1 MREKIDLFLPCED
14 LEVAQEAL
22 TELHDNKTVQHINLL
37 VSSDFAALHQ
47 VPDGCTFVVI
57 DRLESSNTVTSIAEN
72 TDADYV
78 IICTKTTPI
87 QWGLYALER
96 FLRTADDTGAVMIYS
111 DHYSMVKDESLSQD
125 GTSAVGKLEKHPVID
140 YQEGSL
146 RDDFDFGS
154 LWLIKSQC
162 LRDYVAQTDRVDYL
176 YAGLYDLRLYL
187 SRMGEIFH
195 LNEYLYTENEL
206 DTRKSGEKQ
215 FDYVNPR
222 NREVQVEMERACT
235 QHLEKVNALIDTSYY
250 RQPDFNE
257 QEFEYEAS
265 VVIPVFNRE
274 KTIADAVKSALS
286 QKASFKYN
294 VIVVNNHSTDHT
306 GEILDAIAREMEEKN
321 DKQAGRLIQ
330 IIPERRDLGIGG
342 CWNVA
347 INSDHCGKFA
357 IQLDSDDL
365 YSSPKTLQ
373 KIIDA
378 FHHQKAAMVIGSYR
392 MCDFDLNTLPPGLI
406 DHKEW
411 TEDNGCNN
419 ALRINGLGAPR
430 AFFTPLVR
438 QIQFPNTSYGEDY
451 ALGLAFSRR
460 YRIGRIYDELYLCRR
475 WGGNSDAAL
484 SIDRVNANNLY
495 KDRLRTMEL
504 KARRQMLQGKA
515 DIMEDSSISRFFN
528 RQLEKWEDA
537 RHRFRDLKHVET
549 HTLSDQLK
557 LQFNPARIVST
568 GAKIDKKTLGERPCF
583 LCDKNRPKEQMSKQI
598 DERFHLLVNP
608 FPILPVHF
616 TIPARKHQPQA
627 IYKNYGEMHR
637 FLSLHS
643 ELMIFYNGPKCGASA
658 PDHLHFQAGTSG
670 ILPLQTN
677 WQRLSRNLTDIISLN
692 DEEKIAAVRDFVVP
706 AFVIISKSE
715 ESDETL
721 FHRLYKAMPVRGDE
735 TEPMMN
741 IIAWRKSDEYISVVI
756 PREKHRPD
764 AYFAEGCSQV
774 MVSPGAL
781 DMSGLIITPRE
792 EDFHKL
798 TEESAT
804 ALLQEC
810 GISTEKMNS
819 IVTKLKTSKEAET
832 ATETATLYNKGK
844 QPNVTVGIV
853 SGQKIHFSLNKPYLA
868 KGETVMGEQVV
879 EFFEGGVLWNGN
891 QYSKLTFHPQ
901 SADASFSL
909 SDVTIGV
916 NFHWERKETQTFL
929 GTLRFVVEADKICAI
944 NELPVEKYLESVISS
959 EMSATSSLELLK
971 AHAVISRSWLLAQM
985 KKRREVAASG
995 NNFFS
1000 FVKKDDMLIRW
1011 YDREDHTIFDVC
1023 ADDHCQR
1030 YQGIT
1035 KETSPHVAEAIRQTL
1050 GQVLLDGDDICDAR
1064 FSKCCGGATEE
1075 FQYCWEDTP
1084 KSYLTAVRDLVLGV
1098 KSKGTAGDEEST
1110 ARNKESKTLPD
1121 LTLEAEADRWI
1132 RSNPPA
1138 FCNTTDK
1145 KILSQV
1151 LNDYDQETADFYRW
1165 KVTYSQEKLQQLFEE
1180 KLKMNFGDI
1189 LDMKA
1194 VERGKSGRISKL
1206 QIIGTEKTFTIGKEL
1221 EIRRALSDTHLYSS
1235 AFVVDKYDADVQ
1247 GVPQRFEIIGA
1258 GWGHG
1263 VGLCQIGAAVMG
1275 EQGYA
1280 YNDILLHYYQG
1291 AEIKQLYK

>member
-1 MREKIDLFLPCED
+1 MRQKIDLFLPCED
-14 LEVAQEAL
+14 LDVAQEAL
-22 TELHDNKTVQHINLL
+22 LELHDNKTVQHINLL
-37 VSSDFAALHQ
+37 VSADFAASHQ
-47 VPDGCTFVVI
+47 VPDGCTFIVV
-57 DRLESSNTVTSIAEN
+57 DRLESSNTVSSIAEN

-78 IICTKTTPI
+78 IICTKATPI
-87 QWGLYALER
+87 RWGLYALER
-96 FLRTADDTGAVMIYS
+96 FLRTADDTGAVMVYS
-111 DHYSMVKDESLSQD
+111 DHYSVQE
-125 GTSAVGKLEKHPVID
+125 GKLEKHPVID
-140 YQEGSL
+140 YQAGSL

-154 LWLIKSQC
+154 LWLVKAQN
-162 LRDYVAQTDRVDYL
+162 LLDYAAQQDRQEYQF
-176 YAGLYDLRLYL
+176 AGLYDLRLYL
-187 SRMGEIFH
+187 SRVGEIFH
-195 LNEYLYTENEL
+195 VNEFLYTEDEL

-222 NREVQVEMERACT
+222 NREVQIEMEKACT
-235 QHLEKVNALIDTSYY
+235 HHLEKVGALVDTNYY
-250 RQPDFNE
+250 RQPDFDE

-265 VVIPVFNRE
+265 VIIPVFNRE

-286 QKASFKYN
+286 QKTSFKFN
-294 VIVVNNHSTDHT
+294 VIVVNNHSTDRT
-306 GEILDAIAREMEEKN
+306 GEILSEIAHEMEERN
-321 DKQAGRLIQ
+321 DKQSGRLVQ
-330 IIPERRDLGIGG
+330 IVPDRNDLGIGG
-342 CWNVA
+342 CWNMA

-357 IQLDSDDL
+357 VQLDSDDL

-373 KIIDA
+373 KIVDA
-378 FHHQKAAMVIGSYR
+378 FHKQKAAMMIGSYR

-430 AFFTPLVR
+430 AFFTPLIR

-451 ALGLAFSRR
+451 ALGLVFSRR

-484 SIDRVNANNLY
+484 SIDKVNANNLY

-504 KARRQMLQGKA
+504 KARQQMLQGKA

-528 RQLEKWEDA
+528 RQMEKWADA

-549 HTLSDQLK
+549 HQLSDQLK
-557 LQFNPARIVST
+557 VQWNPARIVST
-568 GAKIDKKTLGERPCF
+568 GAKIDKKTLGDRPCF
-583 LCDKNRPKEQMSKQI
+583 LCDKNRPKEQISKQI
-598 DERFHLLVNP
+598 DERFLLLVNP

-616 TIPARKHQPQA
+616 TIPARKHQPQS

-643 ELMIFYNGPKCGASA
+643 ELMVFYNGPKCGASA

-670 ILPLQTN
+670 ILPLQAN

-692 DEEKIAAVRDFVVP
+692 DDEKIALIHDFVVP

-715 ESDETL
+715 DSDEAL
-721 FHRLYKAMPVRGDE
+721 FQRLYKSMPVRGDE

-741 IIAWRKSDEYISVVI
+741 IIAWRKGDEYISVVI
-756 PREKHRPD
+756 PREKHRPE
-764 AYFAEGCSQV
+764 AYFAEGDAQM

-792 EDFHKL
+792 EDFRKL

-804 ALLQEC
+804 AILQEC
-810 GISTEKMNS
+810 GVSTDKMNS
-819 IVTKLKTSKEAET
+819 IVTKLKASKEAELQVGT
-832 ATETATLYNKGK
+832 SALYSYDKEPEVK
-844 QPNVTVGIV
+844 VGIV

-868 KGETVMGEQVV
+868 KGETVIGEQEV
-879 EFFEGGVLWNGN
+879 EFSEGGVLWNGN
-891 QYSKLTFHPQ
+891 QYSSLTFHPQ

-929 GTLRFVVEADKICAI
+929 GTLRFVVESDKICAI

-985 KKRREVAASG
+985 KKHRDVAESG

-1000 FVKKDDMLIRW
+1000 FTKKEDMLIRW

-1035 KETSPHVAEAIRQTL
+1035 KETSPHVAEAIRQTK
-1050 GQVLLDGDDICDAR
+1050 GQVLLDGDEICDAR
-1064 FSKCCGGATEE
+1064 FSKCCGGVTEE

-1084 KSYLTAVRDLVLGV
+1084 KNYLTAVRDIALGI
-1098 KSKGTAGDEEST
+1098 EST
-1110 ARNKESKTLPD
+1110 LPN
-1121 LTLEAEADRWI
+1121 LTNEEEAEKWI
-1132 RSNPPA
+1132 RFNPPA
-1138 FCNTTDK
+1138 FCNTQDK
-1145 KILSQV
+1145 RILSQV
-1151 LNDYDQETADFYRW
+1151 LNDYDQETVDFYRW
-1165 KVTYSQEKLQQLFEE
+1165 KVTLTQEKLQQLIADR
-1180 KLKMNFGDI
+1180 LKMDLGSI
-1189 LDMKA
+1189 LDMKS
-1194 VERGKSGRISKL
+1194 VERGTSGRISKL

-1221 EIRRALSDTHLYSS
+1221 EIRRTLSDSHLLSS
-1235 AFVVDKYDADVQ
+1235 AFIVDKYDIDEQ
-1247 GVPQRFEIIGA
+1247 GVPQRFELVGA

-1275 EQGYA
+1275 EEGYLYDA
-1280 YNDILLHYYQG
+1280 ILLHYYQG
-1291 AEIKQLYK
+1291 AEIKKLYK

>member
-1 MREKIDLFLPCED
+1 MREKIDLFLPCEYID
-14 LEVAQEAL
+14 DAQKAL
-22 TELHDNKTVQHINLL
+22 SVLHEYKTVQHIHFL
-37 VSSDFAALHQ
+37 VSADFAAHHQ
-47 VPDGCTFVVI
+47 VPEGCTFVI
-57 DRLESSNTVTSIAEN
+57 TDRLESSNTIVNIAEN

-78 IICTKTTPI
+78 MICTRHTTI
-87 QWGLYALER
+87 GWGNNTLER
-96 FLRTADDTGAVMIYS
+96 FLRVADDTDAVMVYA
-111 DHYSMVKDESLSQD
+111 DHYKMVE
-125 GTSAVGKLEKHPVID
+125 GKMEKHPVID
-140 YQEGSL
+140 YQSGSL

-154 LWLIKSQC
+154 LWCIKAQA
-162 LRDYVAQTDRVDYL
+162 LADYIAQPDREEYQF
-176 YAGLYDLRLYL
+176 AALYDLRLYL
-187 SRMGEIFH
+187 SRVGEIFH
-195 LNEYLYTENEL
+195 LNEFLYSEAEL

-222 NREVQVEMERACT
+222 NREVQIEMEKACT
-235 QHLEKVNALIDTSYY
+235 QHLGKVGALIDTTFY
-250 RQPDFNE
+250 RQPDFGE
-257 QEFEYEAS
+257 QDFEYEAS
-265 VVIPVFNRE
+265 VIIPVFNRE
-274 KTIADAVKSALS
+274 KTVADAVKSALG
-286 QKASFKYN
+286 QKANFKFN
-294 VIVVNNHSTDHT
+294 VIVVNNHSTDRT
-306 GEILDAIAREMEEKN
+306 GEILDELKADN
-321 DKQAGRLIQ
+321 LIQ
-330 IIPERRDLGIGG
+330 IVPERTDLGIGG
-342 CWNVA
+342 CWNEA
-347 INSDHCGKFA
+347 INSSFCGKFA
-357 IQLDSDDL
+357 VQLDSDDL

-373 KIIDA
+373 KIVDA
-378 FHHQKAAMVIGSYR
+378 FYKQKAAMIIGSYR

-411 TEDNGCNN
+411 TDENGCNN

-484 SIDRVNANNLY
+484 SVEKVNANNLY

-504 KARRQMLQGKA
+504 KARQHMLQGKA

-528 RQLEKWEDA
+528 RQLEVWTDA

-549 HTLSDQLK
+549 RQLSDQLK
-557 LQFNPARIVST
+557 LQWNPARIVST

-598 DERFHLLVNP
+598 DEKFYLLVNP

-616 TIPARKHQPQA
+616 TIPARKHQPQL

-637 FLSLHS
+637 FISLHS
-643 ELMIFYNGPKCGASA
+643 DLMVFYNGPKCGASA
-658 PDHLHFQAGTSG
+658 PDHLHFQAGTNG

-692 DEEKIAAVRDFVVP
+692 DEEKISVVRDFIVP
-706 AFVIISKSE
+706 AFVIISKSA
-715 ESDETL
+715 ESDEAL
-721 FHRLYKAMPVRGDE
+721 FRRLYKAMPQRGDE

-741 IIAWRKSDEYISVVI
+741 IISWRKGEEFISVVI
-756 PREKHRPD
+756 PREKHRPE
-764 AYFAEGCSQV
+764 AYFAEGDAQFV
-774 MVSPGAL
+774 VSPGAL

-792 EDFHKL
+792 EDFRKL
-798 TEESAT
+798 TEEKALS
-804 ALLQEC
+804 LLQEC
-810 GISTEKMNS
+810 GVSEEKMNT
-819 IVTKLKTSKEAET
+819 IIAKLKASKDAEDAAEASS
-832 ATETATLYNKGK
+832 TLYNKGK
-844 QPNVTVGIV
+844 QPDVTVGIV
-853 SGQKIHFSLNKPYLA
+853 SAQKIHFSLNKPYLA
-868 KGETVMGEQVV
+868 KGEKVLGEQVV
-879 EFFEGGVLWNGN
+879 EFSEGGVLWNGN
-891 QYSKLTFHPQ
+891 QYSQLTFHPQ

-929 GTLRFVVEADKICAI
+929 GTLRFVVESDKIVAI

-971 AHAVISRSWLLAQM
+971 AHAVISRSWLLVQM
-985 KKRREVAASG
+985 KKRREVAESG

-1000 FVKKDDMLIRW
+1000 FTKKEDTLIRW
-1011 YDREDHTIFDVC
+1011 YDREDHTLFDVC

-1035 KETSPHVAEAIRQTL
+1035 KETSPHVAEAIRQTK
-1050 GQVLLDGDDICDAR
+1050 GQILMDGEEICDAR
-1064 FSKCCGGATEE
+1064 FSKCCGGITEE

-1084 KSYLTAVRDLVLGV
+1084 KTYLTAVRDIALGV
-1098 KSKGTAGDEEST
+1098 EH
-1110 ARNKESKTLPD
+1110 TLPN
-1121 LTLEAEADRWI
+1121 LTNEEEAEKWI
-1132 RSNPPA
+1132 RFNPPA
-1138 FCNTTDK
+1138 FCNTQDK
-1145 KILSQV
+1145 KILSEV
-1151 LNDYDQETADFYRW
+1151 LNDYDQETVNFYRW
-1165 KVTYSQEKLQQLFEE
+1165 KETLSQEKLQQLIAD
-1180 KLKMNFGDI
+1180 KLKMDLGAI

-1221 EIRRALSDTHLYSS
+1221 EIRRTLSDSHLLSS
-1235 AFVVDKYDADVQ
+1235 AFVVDKYDKDEQ
-1247 GVPQRFEIIGA
+1247 GVPQRFELIGA

-1275 EQGYA
+1275 EQGYHYDA
-1280 YNDILLHYYQG
+1280 ILLHYYQG
-1291 AEIKQLYK
+1291 AEIKKLYK

>member
-1 MREKIDLFLPCED
+1 MPPNGTKNEKNRNKEMRQKIDLFLLCED
-14 LEVAQEAL
+14 LDVAQEAL
-22 TELHDNKTVQHINLL
+22 LELHDNKTVQHINLL
-37 VSSDFAALHQ
+37 VSADFAASHQ
-47 VPDGCTFVVI
+47 VPDGCTFIVV
-57 DRLESSNTVTSIAEN
+57 DRLESSNTVSSIAEN

-78 IICTKTTPI
+78 IICTKATPI
-87 QWGLYALER
+87 RWGLYALER
-96 FLRTADDTGAVMIYS
+96 FLRTADDTGAVMVYS
-111 DHYSMVKDESLSQD
+111 DHYSVQE
-125 GTSAVGKLEKHPVID
+125 GKLEKHPVID
-140 YQEGSL
+140 YQAGSL

-154 LWLIKSQC
+154 LWLVKAQN
-162 LRDYVAQTDRVDYL
+162 LLDYAAQQDRQEYQF
-176 YAGLYDLRLYL
+176 AGLYDLRLYL
-187 SRMGEIFH
+187 SRVGEIFH
-195 LNEYLYTENEL
+195 VNEFLYTEDEL

-222 NREVQVEMERACT
+222 NREVQIEMEKACT
-235 QHLEKVNALIDTSYY
+235 HHLEKVGALVDTNYY
-250 RQPDFNE
+250 RQPDFDE

-265 VVIPVFNRE
+265 VIIPVFNRE

-286 QKASFKYN
+286 QKTSFKFN
-294 VIVVNNHSTDHT
+294 VIVVNNHSTDRT
-306 GEILDAIAREMEEKN
+306 GEILSEIAHEMEERN
-321 DKQAGRLIQ
+321 DKQAGRLVQ
-330 IIPERRDLGIGG
+330 IVPDRNDLGIGG
-342 CWNVA
+342 CWNMA

-357 IQLDSDDL
+357 VQLDSDDL

-373 KIIDA
+373 KIVDA
-378 FHHQKAAMVIGSYR
+378 FHKQKAAMMIGSYR

-451 ALGLAFSRR
+451 ALGLVFSRR

-484 SIDRVNANNLY
+484 SIDKVNANNLY

-504 KARRQMLQGKA
+504 KARQQMLQGKA

-528 RQLEKWEDA
+528 RQMEKWADA

-549 HTLSDQLK
+549 HQLSDQLK
-557 LQFNPARIVST
+557 VQWNPARIVST
-568 GAKIDKKTLGERPCF
+568 GAKIDKKTLGDRPCF
-583 LCDKNRPKEQMSKQI
+583 LCDKNRPKEQISKQI
-598 DERFHLLVNP
+598 DERFLLLVNP

-616 TIPARKHQPQA
+616 TIPARKHQPQS

-643 ELMIFYNGPKCGASA
+643 ELMVFYNGPKCGASA

-670 ILPLQTN
+670 ILPLQAN

-692 DEEKIAAVRDFVVP
+692 DDEKIALIHDFVVP

-715 ESDETL
+715 DSDEAL
-721 FHRLYKAMPVRGDE
+721 FQRLYKSMPVRGDE

-741 IIAWRKSDEYISVVI
+741 IIAWRKGDEYISVVI
-756 PREKHRPD
+756 PREKHRPE
-764 AYFAEGCSQV
+764 AYFAEGDAQM

-792 EDFHKL
+792 EDFRKL

-804 ALLQEC
+804 AILQEC
-810 GISTEKMNS
+810 GVSTDKMNS
-819 IVTKLKTSKEAET
+819 IVTKLKASKEAELQVGT
-832 ATETATLYNKGK
+832 SALYSYDKEPEVK
-844 QPNVTVGIV
+844 VGIV

-868 KGETVMGEQVV
+868 KGETVIGEQEV
-879 EFFEGGVLWNGN
+879 EFSEGGVLWNGN
-891 QYSKLTFHPQ
+891 QYSSLTFHPQ

-929 GTLRFVVEADKICAI
+929 GTLRFVVESDKICAI

-985 KKRREVAASG
+985 KKHRDVAESG

-1000 FVKKDDMLIRW
+1000 FTKKEDMLIRW

-1035 KETSPHVAEAIRQTL
+1035 KETSPHVAEAIRQTK
-1050 GQVLLDGDDICDAR
+1050 GQVLLDGDEICDAR
-1064 FSKCCGGATEE
+1064 FSKCCGGVTEE

-1084 KSYLTAVRDLVLGV
+1084 KNYLTAVRDIALGI
-1098 KSKGTAGDEEST
+1098 EST
-1110 ARNKESKTLPD
+1110 LPN
-1121 LTLEAEADRWI
+1121 LTNEEEAEKWI
-1132 RSNPPA
+1132 RFNPPA
-1138 FCNTTDK
+1138 FCNTQDK
-1145 KILSQV
+1145 RILSQV
-1151 LNDYDQETADFYRW
+1151 LNDYDQETVDFYRW
-1165 KVTYSQEKLQQLFEE
+1165 KVTLTQEKLQQLIADR
-1180 KLKMNFGDI
+1180 LKMDLGSI
-1189 LDMKA
+1189 LDMKS
-1194 VERGKSGRISKL
+1194 VERGTSGRISKL

-1221 EIRRALSDTHLYSS
+1221 EIRRTLSDSHLLSS
-1235 AFVVDKYDADVQ
+1235 AFIVDKYDIDEQ
-1247 GVPQRFEIIGA
+1247 GVPQRFELVGA

-1275 EQGYA
+1275 EEGYLYDA
-1280 YNDILLHYYQG
+1280 ILLHYYQG
-1291 AEIKQLYK
+1291 AEIKKLYK

>member
-1 MREKIDLFLPCED
+1 MRQKIDLFLPCED
-14 LEVAQEAL
+14 LDVAQEAL
-22 TELHDNKTVQHINLL
+22 LELHDNKTVQHINLL
-37 VSSDFAALHQ
+37 VSADFAASHQ
-47 VPDGCTFVVI
+47 VPDGCTFIVV
-57 DRLESSNTVTSIAEN
+57 DRLESSNTVSSIAEN

-78 IICTKTTPI
+78 IICTKATPI
-87 QWGLYALER
+87 RWGLYALER
-96 FLRTADDTGAVMIYS
+96 FLRTADDTGAVMVYS
-111 DHYSMVKDESLSQD
+111 DHYSVQE
-125 GTSAVGKLEKHPVID
+125 GKLEKHPVID
-140 YQEGSL
+140 YQAGSL

-154 LWLIKSQC
+154 LWLVKAQN
-162 LRDYVAQTDRVDYL
+162 LLDYAAQQDRQEYQF
-176 YAGLYDLRLYL
+176 AGLYDLRLYL
-187 SRMGEIFH
+187 SRVGEIFH
-195 LNEYLYTENEL
+195 INEFLYTEDEL

-222 NREVQVEMERACT
+222 NREVQIEMEKACT
-235 QHLEKVNALIDTSYY
+235 HHLEKVGALVDTNYY
-250 RQPDFNE
+250 RQPDFDE

-265 VVIPVFNRE
+265 VIIPVFNRE

-286 QKASFKYN
+286 QKTSFKFN
-294 VIVVNNHSTDHT
+294 VIVVNNHSTDRT
-306 GEILDAIAREMEEKN
+306 GEILSEIAHEMEERN
-321 DKQAGRLIQ
+321 DKQAGRLVQ
-330 IIPERRDLGIGG
+330 IVPDRNDLGIGG
-342 CWNVA
+342 CWNMA

-357 IQLDSDDL
+357 VQLDSDDL

-373 KIIDA
+373 KIVDA
-378 FHHQKAAMVIGSYR
+378 FHKQKAAMMIGSYR

-451 ALGLAFSRR
+451 ALGLVFSRR

-484 SIDRVNANNLY
+484 SIDKVNANNLY

-504 KARRQMLQGKA
+504 KARQQMLQGKA

-528 RQLEKWEDA
+528 RQMEKWADA

-549 HTLSDQLK
+549 HQLSDQLK
-557 LQFNPARIVST
+557 VQWNPARIVST
-568 GAKIDKKTLGERPCF
+568 GAKIDKKTLGDRPCF
-583 LCDKNRPKEQMSKQI
+583 LCDKNRPKEQISKQI
-598 DERFHLLVNP
+598 DERFLLLVNP
-608 FPILPVHF
+608 FPILPIHF
-616 TIPARKHQPQA
+616 TIPARKHQPQS

-643 ELMIFYNGPKCGASA
+643 ELMVFYNGPKCGASA

-670 ILPLQTN
+670 ILPLQAN

-692 DEEKIAAVRDFVVP
+692 DDEKIALIHDFVVP

-715 ESDETL
+715 DSDEAL
-721 FHRLYKAMPVRGDE
+721 FHRLYKSMPVRGDE

-741 IIAWRKSDEYISVVI
+741 IIAWRKGDEYISVVI
-756 PREKHRPD
+756 PREKHRPE
-764 AYFAEGCSQV
+764 AYFAEGDAQM

-792 EDFHKL
+792 EDFRKL

-804 ALLQEC
+804 AILQEC
-810 GISTEKMNS
+810 GVSTDKMNS
-819 IVTKLKTSKEAET
+819 IVTKLKASKEAELQVGT
-832 ATETATLYNKGK
+832 SALYSYDKEPEVK
-844 QPNVTVGIV
+844 VGIV

-868 KGETVMGEQVV
+868 KGETVIGEQEV
-879 EFFEGGVLWNGN
+879 EFSEGGVLWNGN
-891 QYSKLTFHPQ
+891 QYSSLTFHPQ

-929 GTLRFVVEADKICAI
+929 GTLRFVVESDKICAI

-985 KKRREVAASG
+985 KKRRDVAESG

-1000 FVKKDDMLIRW
+1000 FTKKEDMLIRW

-1035 KETSPHVAEAIRQTL
+1035 KETSPHVAEAIRQTK
-1050 GQVLLDGDDICDAR
+1050 GQVLLDGDEICDAR
-1064 FSKCCGGATEE
+1064 FSKCCGGVTEE

-1084 KSYLTAVRDLVLGV
+1084 KNYLTAVRDIALGI
-1098 KSKGTAGDEEST
+1098 EST
-1110 ARNKESKTLPD
+1110 LPN
-1121 LTLEAEADRWI
+1121 LTNEEEAEKWI
-1132 RSNPPA
+1132 RFNPPA
-1138 FCNTTDK
+1138 FCNTQDK
-1145 KILSQV
+1145 RILSQV
-1151 LNDYDQETADFYRW
+1151 LNDYDQETVDFYRW
-1165 KVTYSQEKLQQLFEE
+1165 KVTLTQEKLQQLIADR
-1180 KLKMNFGDI
+1180 LKMDLGSV
-1189 LDMKA
+1189 LDMKS
-1194 VERGKSGRISKL
+1194 VERGTSGRISKL
-1206 QIIGTEKTFTIGKEL
+1206 QIIGTKKTFTIGKEL
-1221 EIRRALSDTHLYSS
+1221 EIRRTLSDSHLLSS
-1235 AFVVDKYDADVQ
+1235 AFIVDKYDIDEQ
-1247 GVPQRFEIIGA
+1247 GVPQRFELIGA

-1275 EQGYA
+1275 EEGYLYDA
-1280 YNDILLHYYQG
+1280 ILLHYYQG
-1291 AEIKQLYK
+1291 AEIKKLYK

>member
-1 MREKIDLFLPCED
+1 MREKIDLFLPCEYID
-14 LEVAQEAL
+14 DAQNAL
-22 TELHDNKTVQHINLL
+22 SVLHEYKTVQHIHFL
-37 VSSDFAALHQ
+37 VSADFAAHHQ
-47 VPDGCTFVVI
+47 VPEGCTFVI
-57 DRLESSNTVTSIAEN
+57 TDRLESSNTIVSIAEN

-78 IICTKTTPI
+78 MICTRHTTI
-87 QWGLYALER
+87 GWGNNTLER
-96 FLRTADDTGAVMIYS
+96 FLRVADDTDAVMVYA
-111 DHYSMVKDESLSQD
+111 DHYKMVE
-125 GTSAVGKLEKHPVID
+125 GKMEKHPVID
-140 YQEGSL
+140 YQSGSL

-154 LWLIKSQC
+154 LWCIKAQA
-162 LRDYVAQTDRVDYL
+162 LADYIAQPDREEYQF
-176 YAGLYDLRLYL
+176 AALYDLRLYL
-187 SRMGEIFH
+187 SRVGEIFH
-195 LNEYLYTENEL
+195 LNEFLYSEAEL

-222 NREVQVEMERACT
+222 NREVQIEMEKACT
-235 QHLEKVNALIDTSYY
+235 QHLGKVGALIDTTFY
-250 RQPDFNE
+250 RQPDFGE
-257 QEFEYEAS
+257 QDFEYEAS
-265 VVIPVFNRE
+265 VIIPVFNRE
-274 KTIADAVKSALS
+274 KTVADAVKSALG
-286 QKASFKYN
+286 QKANFKFN
-294 VIVVNNHSTDHT
+294 VIVVNNHSTDCT
-306 GEILDAIAREMEEKN
+306 GEILDELKADN
-321 DKQAGRLIQ
+321 LIQ
-330 IIPERRDLGIGG
+330 IVPERTDLGIGG
-342 CWNVA
+342 CWNEA
-347 INSDHCGKFA
+347 INSSFCGKFA
-357 IQLDSDDL
+357 VQLDSDDL

-373 KIIDA
+373 KIVDA
-378 FHHQKAAMVIGSYR
+378 FYKQKAAMIIGSYR

-411 TEDNGCNN
+411 TDENGCNN

-484 SIDRVNANNLY
+484 SVEKVNANNLY

-504 KARRQMLQGKA
+504 KARQHLLQGKA

-528 RQLEKWEDA
+528 RQLEVWTDA

-549 HTLSDQLK
+549 RQFSDQLK
-557 LQFNPARIVST
+557 LQWNPARIVST

-598 DERFHLLVNP
+598 DEKFHLLVNP

-616 TIPARKHQPQA
+616 TIPARKHQPQL

-637 FLSLHS
+637 FISLHS
-643 ELMIFYNGPKCGASA
+643 DLMVFYNGPKCGASA
-658 PDHLHFQAGTSG
+658 PDHLHFQAGTNG

-692 DEEKIAAVRDFVVP
+692 DEEKISVVRDFIVP
-706 AFVIISKSE
+706 AFVIISKSA
-715 ESDETL
+715 ESDEAL
-721 FHRLYKAMPVRGDE
+721 FRRLYKAMPQRGDE

-741 IIAWRKSDEYISVVI
+741 IISWRKGEEFISVVI
-756 PREKHRPD
+756 PREKHRPE
-764 AYFAEGCSQV
+764 AYFAEGDAQFV
-774 MVSPGAL
+774 VSPGAL

-792 EDFHKL
+792 EDFRKL
-798 TEESAT
+798 TEEKALS
-804 ALLQEC
+804 LLQEC
-810 GISTEKMNS
+810 GVSEEKMNA
-819 IVTKLKTSKEAET
+819 IIAKLKASKDAEDAAEASS
-832 ATETATLYNKGK
+832 TLYNKGK
-844 QPNVTVGIV
+844 QPDVTVGIV
-853 SGQKIHFSLNKPYLA
+853 SAQKIHFSLNKPYLA
-868 KGETVMGEQVV
+868 KGEKVLGEQVV
-879 EFFEGGVLWNGN
+879 EFSEGGVLWNGN
-891 QYSKLTFHPQ
+891 QYSQLTFHPQ

-929 GTLRFVVEADKICAI
+929 GTLRFVVESDKIVAI

-985 KKRREVAASG
+985 KKRREVAESG

-1000 FVKKDDMLIRW
+1000 FTKKEDTLIRW
-1011 YDREDHTIFDVC
+1011 YDREDHTLFDVC

-1035 KETSPHVAEAIRQTL
+1035 KETSPHVAEAIRQTK
-1050 GQVLLDGDDICDAR
+1050 GQILMDGEEICDAR
-1064 FSKCCGGATEE
+1064 FSKCCGGITEE

-1084 KSYLTAVRDLVLGV
+1084 KTYLTAVRDIALGV
-1098 KSKGTAGDEEST
+1098 EH
-1110 ARNKESKTLPD
+1110 TLPN
-1121 LTLEAEADRWI
+1121 LANEEEAEKWI
-1132 RSNPPA
+1132 RFNPPA
-1138 FCNTTDK
+1138 FCNTQDK
-1145 KILSQV
+1145 KILSEV
-1151 LNDYDQETADFYRW
+1151 LNDYDQETVNFYRW
-1165 KVTYSQEKLQQLFEE
+1165 KETLSQEKLQQLIAD
-1180 KLKMNFGDI
+1180 KLKMDLGAI

-1221 EIRRALSDTHLYSS
+1221 EIRRTLSDSHLLSS
-1235 AFVVDKYDADVQ
+1235 AFVVDKYDKDEQ
-1247 GVPQRFEIIGA
+1247 GVPQRFELIGA

-1275 EQGYA
+1275 EQGYHYDA
-1280 YNDILLHYYQG
+1280 ILLHYYQG
-1291 AEIKQLYK
+1291 AEIKKLYK

>member
-1 MREKIDLFLPCED
+1 MREKIDLFLPCEYID
-14 LEVAQEAL
+14 DAQNAL
-22 TELHDNKTVQHINLL
+22 SVLHEYKTVQHIHFL
-37 VSSDFAALHQ
+37 VSADFAAHHQ
-47 VPDGCTFVVI
+47 VPEGCTFVI
-57 DRLESSNTVTSIAEN
+57 TDRLESSNTIVSIAEN

-78 IICTKTTPI
+78 MICTRHTTI
-87 QWGLYALER
+87 GWGNNTLER
-96 FLRTADDTGAVMIYS
+96 FLRVADDTDAVMVYA
-111 DHYSMVKDESLSQD
+111 DHYKMVE
-125 GTSAVGKLEKHPVID
+125 GKMEKHPVID
-140 YQEGSL
+140 YQSGSL

-154 LWLIKSQC
+154 LWCIKAQA
-162 LRDYVAQTDRVDYL
+162 LADYIAHPDREEYQF
-176 YAGLYDLRLYL
+176 AALYDLRLYL
-187 SRMGEIFH
+187 SRVGEIFH
-195 LNEYLYTENEL
+195 LNEFLYSEAEL

-222 NREVQVEMERACT
+222 NREVQIEMEKACT
-235 QHLEKVNALIDTSYY
+235 QHLGKVGALIDTTFY
-250 RQPDFNE
+250 RQPDFGE
-257 QEFEYEAS
+257 QDFEYEAS
-265 VVIPVFNRE
+265 VIIPVFNRE
-274 KTIADAVKSALS
+274 KTVADAVKSALG
-286 QKASFKYN
+286 QKASFKFN
-294 VIVVNNHSTDHT
+294 VIVVNNHSTDRT
-306 GEILDAIAREMEEKN
+306 GEILDELKVDN
-321 DKQAGRLIQ
+321 LIQ
-330 IIPERRDLGIGG
+330 IVPERTDLGIGG
-342 CWNVA
+342 CWNEA
-347 INSDHCGKFA
+347 INSSFCGKFA
-357 IQLDSDDL
+357 VQLDSDDL

-373 KIIDA
+373 KIVDA
-378 FHHQKAAMVIGSYR
+378 FYKQKAAMIIGSYR

-411 TEDNGCNN
+411 TDENGCNN

-484 SIDRVNANNLY
+484 SVEKVNANNLY

-504 KARRQMLQGKA
+504 KARQHLLQGKA

-528 RQLEKWEDA
+528 RQLEVWTDA

-549 HTLSDQLK
+549 RQFSDQLK
-557 LQFNPARIVST
+557 LQWNPARIVST

-598 DERFHLLVNP
+598 DEKFHLLVNP

-616 TIPARKHQPQA
+616 TIPARKHQPQL

-637 FLSLHS
+637 FISLHS
-643 ELMIFYNGPKCGASA
+643 DLMVFYNGPKCGASA
-658 PDHLHFQAGTSG
+658 PDHLHFQAGTNG

-692 DEEKIAAVRDFVVP
+692 DEEKISVVRDFIVP
-706 AFVIISKSE
+706 AFVIISKSA
-715 ESDETL
+715 ESDEAL
-721 FHRLYKAMPVRGDE
+721 FRRLYKAMPQRGDE

-741 IIAWRKSDEYISVVI
+741 IISWRKGEEFISVVI
-756 PREKHRPD
+756 PREKHRPE
-764 AYFAEGCSQV
+764 AYFAEGDAQFV
-774 MVSPGAL
+774 VSPGAL

-792 EDFHKL
+792 EDFRKL
-798 TEESAT
+798 TEEKALS
-804 ALLQEC
+804 LLQEC
-810 GISTEKMNS
+810 GVSEEKMNA
-819 IVTKLKTSKEAET
+819 IIAKLKASKDAEDAAEASS
-832 ATETATLYNKGK
+832 TLYNKGK
-844 QPNVTVGIV
+844 QPDVTVGIV
-853 SGQKIHFSLNKPYLA
+853 SAQKIHFSLNKPYLA
-868 KGETVMGEQVV
+868 KGEKVLGEQVV
-879 EFFEGGVLWNGN
+879 EFSEGGVLWNGN
-891 QYSKLTFHPQ
+891 QYSQLTFHPQ

-929 GTLRFVVEADKICAI
+929 GTLRFVVESDKIVAI

-985 KKRREVAASG
+985 KKRREVAESG

-1000 FVKKDDMLIRW
+1000 FTKKEDMLIRW
-1011 YDREDHTIFDVC
+1011 YDREDHTLFDVC

-1035 KETSPHVAEAIRQTL
+1035 KETSPHVAEAIRQTK
-1050 GQVLLDGDDICDAR
+1050 GQILMDGDEICDAR
-1064 FSKCCGGATEE
+1064 FSKCCGGITEE

-1084 KSYLTAVRDLVLGV
+1084 KTYLTAVRDIALGV
-1098 KSKGTAGDEEST
+1098 EH
-1110 ARNKESKTLPD
+1110 TLPN
-1121 LTLEAEADRWI
+1121 LTNEEEAEKWI
-1132 RSNPPA
+1132 RFNPPA
-1138 FCNTTDK
+1138 FCNTQDK
-1145 KILSQV
+1145 KILSEV
-1151 LNDYDQETADFYRW
+1151 LNDYDQETVNFYRW
-1165 KVTYSQEKLQQLFEE
+1165 KETLSQEKLQQLIAD
-1180 KLKMNFGDI
+1180 KLKMDLGAI

-1221 EIRRALSDTHLYSS
+1221 EIRRTLSDSHLLSS
-1235 AFVVDKYDADVQ
+1235 AFVVDKYDKDEQ
-1247 GVPQRFEIIGA
+1247 GVPQRFELIGA

-1275 EQGYA
+1275 EQGYHYDA
-1280 YNDILLHYYQG
+1280 ILLHYYQG
-1291 AEIKQLYK
+1291 AEIKKLYK

>member
-1 MREKIDLFLPCED
+1 MREKIDLFLPCEYID
-14 LEVAQEAL
+14 DAQNAL
-22 TELHDNKTVQHINLL
+22 SVLHEYKTVQHIHFL
-37 VSSDFAALHQ
+37 VSADFAAHHQ
-47 VPDGCTFVVI
+47 VPEGCTFVI
-57 DRLESSNTVTSIAEN
+57 TDRLESSNTIVSIAEN
-72 TDADYV
+72 TDADYMM
-78 IICTKTTPI
+78 ICTRHTTI
-87 QWGLYALER
+87 GWGNNTLER
-96 FLRTADDTGAVMIYS
+96 FLRVADDTDAVMVYA
-111 DHYSMVKDESLSQD
+111 DHYKMVE
-125 GTSAVGKLEKHPVID
+125 GKMEKHPVID
-140 YQEGSL
+140 YQSGSL

-154 LWLIKSQC
+154 LWCIKVQA
-162 LRDYVAQTDRVDYL
+162 LADYIAQPDREEYQF
-176 YAGLYDLRLYL
+176 AALYDLRLYL
-187 SRMGEIFH
+187 SRVGEIFH
-195 LNEYLYTENEL
+195 LNEFLYSEAEL

-222 NREVQVEMERACT
+222 NREVQIEMEKACT
-235 QHLEKVNALIDTSYY
+235 QHLGKVGALIDTTFY
-250 RQPDFNE
+250 RQPDFGE
-257 QEFEYEAS
+257 QDFEYEAS
-265 VVIPVFNRE
+265 VIIPVFNRE
-274 KTIADAVKSALS
+274 KTVADAVKSALG
-286 QKASFKYN
+286 QKASFKFN
-294 VIVVNNHSTDHT
+294 VIVVNNHSTDRT
-306 GEILDAIAREMEEKN
+306 GEILDELKVDN
-321 DKQAGRLIQ
+321 LIQ
-330 IIPERRDLGIGG
+330 IVPERTDLGIGG
-342 CWNVA
+342 CWNEA
-347 INSDHCGKFA
+347 INSSFCGKFA
-357 IQLDSDDL
+357 VQLDSDDL

-373 KIIDA
+373 KIVDA
-378 FHHQKAAMVIGSYR
+378 FYKQKAAMIIGSYR

-411 TEDNGCNN
+411 TDENGCNN

-484 SIDRVNANNLY
+484 SVEKVNANNLY

-504 KARRQMLQGKA
+504 KARQHMLQGKV

-528 RQLEKWEDA
+528 RQLEVWTDA

-549 HTLSDQLK
+549 RQFSDQLK
-557 LQFNPARIVST
+557 LQWNPARIVST

-598 DERFHLLVNP
+598 DEKFHLLVNP

-616 TIPARKHQPQA
+616 TIPARKHQPQL

-637 FLSLHS
+637 FISLHS
-643 ELMIFYNGPKCGASA
+643 DLMVFYNGPKCGASA
-658 PDHLHFQAGTSG
+658 PDHLHFQAGTNG

-692 DEEKIAAVRDFVVP
+692 DEEKISVVRDFIVP
-706 AFVIISKSE
+706 AFVIISKSA
-715 ESDETL
+715 ESDEAL
-721 FHRLYKAMPVRGDE
+721 FRRLYKAMPQRGDE

-741 IIAWRKSDEYISVVI
+741 IISWRKGEEFISVVI
-756 PREKHRPD
+756 PREKHRPE
-764 AYFAEGCSQV
+764 AYFAEGDAQFV
-774 MVSPGAL
+774 VSPGAL

-792 EDFHKL
+792 EDFRKL
-798 TEESAT
+798 TEEKALS
-804 ALLQEC
+804 LLQEC
-810 GISTEKMNS
+810 GVSEEKMNA
-819 IVTKLKTSKEAET
+819 IIAKLKASKDAEDAAEASS
-832 ATETATLYNKGK
+832 TLYNKGK
-844 QPNVTVGIV
+844 QPDVTVGIV
-853 SGQKIHFSLNKPYLA
+853 SAQKIHFSLNKPYLA
-868 KGETVMGEQVV
+868 KGEKVLGEQVV
-879 EFFEGGVLWNGN
+879 EFSEGGVLWNGN
-891 QYSKLTFHPQ
+891 QYSQLTFHPQ

-929 GTLRFVVEADKICAI
+929 GTLRFVVESDKIVAI

-985 KKRREVAASG
+985 KKRREVAESG

-1000 FVKKDDMLIRW
+1000 FTKKEDTLIRW
-1011 YDREDHTIFDVC
+1011 YDREDHTLFDVC

-1035 KETSPHVAEAIRQTL
+1035 KETSPHVAEAIRQTK
-1050 GQVLLDGDDICDAR
+1050 GQILMDGDEICDAR
-1064 FSKCCGGATEE
+1064 FSKCCGGITEE

-1084 KSYLTAVRDLVLGV
+1084 KTYLTAVRDIALGV
-1098 KSKGTAGDEEST
+1098 EH
-1110 ARNKESKTLPD
+1110 TLPN
-1121 LTLEAEADRWI
+1121 LTNEEEAEKWI
-1132 RSNPPA
+1132 RFNPPA
-1138 FCNTTDK
+1138 FCNTQDK
-1145 KILSQV
+1145 KILSEV
-1151 LNDYDQETADFYRW
+1151 LNDYDQETVNFYRW
-1165 KVTYSQEKLQQLFEE
+1165 KETLSQEKLQQLIAD
-1180 KLKMNFGDI
+1180 KLKMDLGAI

-1221 EIRRALSDTHLYSS
+1221 EIRRTLSDSHLLSS
-1235 AFVVDKYDADVQ
+1235 AFVVDKYDKDEQ
-1247 GVPQRFEIIGA
+1247 GVPQRFELIGA

-1275 EQGYA
+1275 EQGYHYDA
-1280 YNDILLHYYQG
+1280 ILLHYYQG
-1291 AEIKQLYK
+1291 AEIKKLYK

>member
-1 MREKIDLFLPCED
+1 MREKIDLFLPCEYID
-14 LEVAQEAL
+14 DAQNAL
-22 TELHDNKTVQHINLL
+22 SVLHEYKTVQHIHFL
-37 VSSDFAALHQ
+37 VSADFAAHHQ
-47 VPDGCTFVVI
+47 VPEGCTFVI
-57 DRLESSNTVTSIAEN
+57 TDRLESSNTIVSIVEN

-78 IICTKTTPI
+78 MICTRHTTI
-87 QWGLYALER
+87 GWGNNTLER
-96 FLRTADDTGAVMIYS
+96 FLRVADDTDAVMVYA
-111 DHYSMVKDESLSQD
+111 DHYKMVE
-125 GTSAVGKLEKHPVID
+125 GKMEKHPVID
-140 YQEGSL
+140 YQSGSL

-154 LWLIKSQC
+154 LWCIKAQA
-162 LRDYVAQTDRVDYL
+162 LADYIAQPDREEYQF
-176 YAGLYDLRLYL
+176 AALYDLRLYL
-187 SRMGEIFH
+187 SRVGEIFH
-195 LNEYLYTENEL
+195 LNEFLYSEAEL

-222 NREVQVEMERACT
+222 NREVQIEMEKACT
-235 QHLEKVNALIDTSYY
+235 QHLGKVGALIDTTFY
-250 RQPDFNE
+250 RQPDFGE
-257 QEFEYEAS
+257 QDFEYEAS
-265 VVIPVFNRE
+265 VIIPVFNRE
-274 KTIADAVKSALS
+274 KTVADAVKSALG
-286 QKASFKYN
+286 QKASFKFN
-294 VIVVNNHSTDHT
+294 VIVVNNHSTDRT
-306 GEILDAIAREMEEKN
+306 GEILDELKVDN
-321 DKQAGRLIQ
+321 LIQ
-330 IIPERRDLGIGG
+330 IVPERTDLGIGG
-342 CWNVA
+342 CWNEA
-347 INSDHCGKFA
+347 INSSFCGKFA
-357 IQLDSDDL
+357 VQLDSDDL

-373 KIIDA
+373 KIVDA
-378 FHHQKAAMVIGSYR
+378 FYKQKAAMIIGSYR

-411 TEDNGCNN
+411 TDENGCNN

-484 SIDRVNANNLY
+484 SVEKVNANNLY

-504 KARRQMLQGKA
+504 KARQHMLQGKA

-528 RQLEKWEDA
+528 RQLEVWTDA

-549 HTLSDQLK
+549 RQFSDQLK
-557 LQFNPARIVST
+557 LQWNPARIVST

-583 LCDKNRPKEQMSKQI
+583 LCDKNRPKDQMSKQI
-598 DERFHLLVNP
+598 DEKFHLLVNP

-616 TIPARKHQPQA
+616 TIPARKHQPQL

-637 FLSLHS
+637 FISLHS
-643 ELMIFYNGPKCGASA
+643 DLMVFYNGPKCGASA
-658 PDHLHFQAGTSG
+658 PDHLHFQAGTNG

-692 DEEKIAAVRDFVVP
+692 DEEKISVVRDFIVP
-706 AFVIISKSE
+706 AFVIISKSA
-715 ESDETL
+715 ESDEAL
-721 FHRLYKAMPVRGDE
+721 FRRLYKAMPQRGDE

-741 IIAWRKSDEYISVVI
+741 IISWRKGEEFISVVI
-756 PREKHRPD
+756 PREKHRPE
-764 AYFAEGCSQV
+764 AYFAEGDAQFV
-774 MVSPGAL
+774 VSPGAL

-792 EDFHKL
+792 EDFRKL
-798 TEESAT
+798 TEEKALS
-804 ALLQEC
+804 LLQEC
-810 GISTEKMNS
+810 GVSEEKMNA
-819 IVTKLKTSKEAET
+819 IIAKLKASKDAENAAEASS
-832 ATETATLYNKGK
+832 TLYNKGK
-844 QPNVTVGIV
+844 QPDVTVGIV
-853 SGQKIHFSLNKPYLA
+853 SAQKIHFSLNKPYLA
-868 KGETVMGEQVV
+868 KGEKVLGEQVV
-879 EFFEGGVLWNGN
+879 EFSEGGVLWNGN
-891 QYSKLTFHPQ
+891 QYSQLTFHPQ

-929 GTLRFVVEADKICAI
+929 GTLRFVVESDKIVAI

-985 KKRREVAASG
+985 KKRREVAESG

-1000 FVKKDDMLIRW
+1000 FTKKEDTLIRW
-1011 YDREDHTIFDVC
+1011 YDREDHTLFDVC

-1035 KETSPHVAEAIRQTL
+1035 KETSPHVAEAIRQTK
-1050 GQVLLDGDDICDAR
+1050 GQILMDGEEICDAR
-1064 FSKCCGGATEE
+1064 FSKCCGGITEE

-1084 KSYLTAVRDLVLGV
+1084 KTYLTAVRDIALGV
-1098 KSKGTAGDEEST
+1098 EH
-1110 ARNKESKTLPD
+1110 TLPN
-1121 LTLEAEADRWI
+1121 LTNEEEAEKWI
-1132 RSNPPA
+1132 RFNPPA
-1138 FCNTTDK
+1138 FCNTQDK
-1145 KILSQV
+1145 KILSEV
-1151 LNDYDQETADFYRW
+1151 LNDYDQETVNFYRW
-1165 KVTYSQEKLQQLFEE
+1165 KETLSQEKLQQLIAD
-1180 KLKMNFGDI
+1180 KLKMDLGAI

-1221 EIRRALSDTHLYSS
+1221 EIRRTLSDSHLLSS
-1235 AFVVDKYDADVQ
+1235 AFVVDKYDKDEQ
-1247 GVPQRFEIIGA
+1247 GVPQRFELIGA

-1275 EQGYA
+1275 EQGYHYDA
-1280 YNDILLHYYQG
+1280 ILLHYYQG
-1291 AEIKQLYK
+1291 AEIKKLYK

>member
-1 MREKIDLFLPCED
+1 MREKIDLFLPCEYID
-14 LEVAQEAL
+14 DAQNAL
-22 TELHDNKTVQHINLL
+22 SVLHEYKTVQHIHFL
-37 VSSDFAALHQ
+37 VSADFAAHHQ
-47 VPDGCTFVVI
+47 VPEGCTFVI
-57 DRLESSNTVTSIAEN
+57 TDRLESSNTIVSIAEN
-72 TDADYV
+72 TDADYMM
-78 IICTKTTPI
+78 ICTRHTTI
-87 QWGLYALER
+87 GWGNNTLER
-96 FLRTADDTGAVMIYS
+96 FLRVADDTDAVMVYA
-111 DHYSMVKDESLSQD
+111 DHYKMVE
-125 GTSAVGKLEKHPVID
+125 GKMEKHPVID
-140 YQEGSL
+140 YQSGSL

-154 LWLIKSQC
+154 LWCIKAQA
-162 LRDYVAQTDRVDYL
+162 LADYIAQPDREEYQF
-176 YAGLYDLRLYL
+176 AALYDLRLYL
-187 SRMGEIFH
+187 SRVGEIFH
-195 LNEYLYTENEL
+195 LNEFLYSEAEL

-222 NREVQVEMERACT
+222 NREVQIEMEKACT
-235 QHLEKVNALIDTSYY
+235 QHLGKVGALIDTTFY
-250 RQPDFNE
+250 RQPDFGE
-257 QEFEYEAS
+257 QDFEYEAS
-265 VVIPVFNRE
+265 VIIPVFNRE
-274 KTIADAVKSALS
+274 KTVADAVKSALG
-286 QKASFKYN
+286 QKASFKFN
-294 VIVVNNHSTDHT
+294 VIVVNNHSTDRT
-306 GEILDAIAREMEEKN
+306 GEILDELKVDN
-321 DKQAGRLIQ
+321 LIQ
-330 IIPERRDLGIGG
+330 IVPERTDLGIGG
-342 CWNVA
+342 CWNEA
-347 INSDHCGKFA
+347 INSSFCGKFA
-357 IQLDSDDL
+357 VQLDSDDL

-373 KIIDA
+373 KIVDA
-378 FHHQKAAMVIGSYR
+378 FYKQKAAMIIGSYR

-411 TEDNGCNN
+411 TDENGCNN

-484 SIDRVNANNLY
+484 SVEKVNANNLY

-504 KARRQMLQGKA
+504 KARQHMLQGKA

-528 RQLEKWEDA
+528 RQLEVWTDA

-549 HTLSDQLK
+549 RQFSDQLK
-557 LQFNPARIVST
+557 LQWNPARIVST

-598 DERFHLLVNP
+598 DEKFHLLVNP

-616 TIPARKHQPQA
+616 TIPARKHQPQL

-637 FLSLHS
+637 FISLHS
-643 ELMIFYNGPKCGASA
+643 DLMVFYNGPKCGASA
-658 PDHLHFQAGTSG
+658 PDHLHFQAGTNG

-692 DEEKIAAVRDFVVP
+692 DEEKISVVRDFIVP
-706 AFVIISKSE
+706 AFVIISKSA
-715 ESDETL
+715 ESDEAL
-721 FHRLYKAMPVRGDE
+721 FRRLYKAMPQRGDE

-741 IIAWRKSDEYISVVI
+741 IISWRKGEEFISVVI
-756 PREKHRPD
+756 PREKHRPE
-764 AYFAEGCSQV
+764 AYFAEGDAQFL
-774 MVSPGAL
+774 VSPGAL

-792 EDFHKL
+792 EDFRKL
-798 TEESAT
+798 TEEKALS
-804 ALLQEC
+804 LLQEC
-810 GISTEKMNS
+810 GVSEEKMNA
-819 IVTKLKTSKEAET
+819 IIAKLKASKDAEDAAEASS
-832 ATETATLYNKGK
+832 TLYNKGK
-844 QPNVTVGIV
+844 QPDVTVGIV
-853 SGQKIHFSLNKPYLA
+853 SAQKIHFSLNKPYLA
-868 KGETVMGEQVV
+868 KGEKVLGEQVV
-879 EFFEGGVLWNGN
+879 EFSEGGVLWNGN
-891 QYSKLTFHPQ
+891 QYSQLTFHPQ

-929 GTLRFVVEADKICAI
+929 GTLRFVVESDKIVAI

-985 KKRREVAASG
+985 KKRREVAESG

-1000 FVKKDDMLIRW
+1000 FTKKEDTLIRW
-1011 YDREDHTIFDVC
+1011 YDREDHTLFDVC

-1035 KETSPHVAEAIRQTL
+1035 KETSPHVAEAIRQTK
-1050 GQVLLDGDDICDAR
+1050 GQILMDGDEICDAR
-1064 FSKCCGGATEE
+1064 FSKCCGGITEE

-1084 KSYLTAVRDLVLGV
+1084 KTYLTAVRDIALGV
-1098 KSKGTAGDEEST
+1098 EH
-1110 ARNKESKTLPD
+1110 TLPN
-1121 LTLEAEADRWI
+1121 LTNEEEAEKWI
-1132 RSNPPA
+1132 RFNPPA
-1138 FCNTTDK
+1138 FCNTQDK
-1145 KILSQV
+1145 KILSEV
-1151 LNDYDQETADFYRW
+1151 LNDYDQETVNFYRW
-1165 KVTYSQEKLQQLFEE
+1165 KETLSQEKLQQLIAD
-1180 KLKMNFGDI
+1180 KLKMDLGAI

-1221 EIRRALSDTHLYSS
+1221 EIRRTLSDSHLLSS
-1235 AFVVDKYDADVQ
+1235 AFVVDKYDKDEQ
-1247 GVPQRFEIIGA
+1247 GVPQRFELIGA

-1275 EQGYA
+1275 EQGYHYDA
-1280 YNDILLHYYQG
+1280 ILLHYYQG
-1291 AEIKQLYK
+1291 AEIKKLYK

>member
-1 MREKIDLFLPCED
+1 MRQKIDLFLPCED
-14 LEVAQEAL
+14 LDVAQKAL
-22 TELHDNKTVQHINLL
+22 LELHDNKTVQHINLL
-37 VSSDFAALHQ
+37 VSADFAASHQ
-47 VPDGCTFVVI
+47 VPDGCTFIVV
-57 DRLESSNTVTSIAEN
+57 DRLESSNTVSSIAEN

-78 IICTKTTPI
+78 IICTKATPI
-87 QWGLYALER
+87 RWGLYALER
-96 FLRTADDTGAVMIYS
+96 FLRTADDTGAVMVYS
-111 DHYSMVKDESLSQD
+111 DHYSVQE
-125 GTSAVGKLEKHPVID
+125 GKLEKHPVID
-140 YQEGSL
+140 YQAGSL

-154 LWLIKSQC
+154 LWLVKAQN
-162 LRDYVAQTDRVDYL
+162 LLDYAAQQDRQEYQF
-176 YAGLYDLRLYL
+176 AGLYDLRLYL
-187 SRMGEIFH
+187 SRVGEIFH
-195 LNEYLYTENEL
+195 INEFLYTEDEL

-222 NREVQVEMERACT
+222 NREVQIEMEKACT
-235 QHLEKVNALIDTSYY
+235 HHLEKVGALVDTNYY
-250 RQPDFNE
+250 RQPDFDE

-265 VVIPVFNRE
+265 VIIPVFNRE

-286 QKASFKYN
+286 QKTSFKFN
-294 VIVVNNHSTDHT
+294 VIVVNNHSTDRT
-306 GEILDAIAREMEEKN
+306 GEILSEIAHEMEERN
-321 DKQAGRLIQ
+321 DKQAGRLVQ
-330 IIPERRDLGIGG
+330 IVPDRNDLGIGG
-342 CWNVA
+342 CWNMA

-357 IQLDSDDL
+357 VQLDSDDL

-373 KIIDA
+373 KIVDA
-378 FHHQKAAMVIGSYR
+378 FHKQKAAMMIGSYR

-451 ALGLAFSRR
+451 ALGLVFSRR

-484 SIDRVNANNLY
+484 SIDKVNANNLY

-504 KARRQMLQGKA
+504 KARQQMLQGKA

-528 RQLEKWEDA
+528 RQMEKWADA

-549 HTLSDQLK
+549 HQLSDQLK
-557 LQFNPARIVST
+557 VQWNPARIVST
-568 GAKIDKKTLGERPCF
+568 GAKIDKKTLGDRPCF
-583 LCDKNRPKEQMSKQI
+583 LCDKNRPKEQISKQI
-598 DERFHLLVNP
+598 DERFLLLVNP
-608 FPILPVHF
+608 FPILPIHF
-616 TIPARKHQPQA
+616 TIPARKHQLQS

-643 ELMIFYNGPKCGASA
+643 ELMVFYNGPKCGASA

-670 ILPLQTN
+670 ILPLQAN

-692 DEEKIAAVRDFVVP
+692 DDEKIALIHDFVVP

-715 ESDETL
+715 DSDEAL
-721 FHRLYKAMPVRGDE
+721 FQRLYKSMPVRGDE

-741 IIAWRKSDEYISVVI
+741 IIAWRKGDEYISVVI
-756 PREKHRPD
+756 PREKHRPE
-764 AYFAEGCSQV
+764 AYFAEGDAQM

-792 EDFHKL
+792 EDFRKL

-804 ALLQEC
+804 AILQEC
-810 GISTEKMNS
+810 GVSTDKMNS
-819 IVTKLKTSKEAET
+819 IVTKLKASKEAELQVGT
-832 ATETATLYNKGK
+832 SALYSYDKEPEVK
-844 QPNVTVGIV
+844 VGIV

-868 KGETVMGEQVV
+868 KGETVIGEQEV
-879 EFFEGGVLWNGN
+879 EFSEGGVLWNGN
-891 QYSKLTFHPQ
+891 QYSSLTFHPQ

-929 GTLRFVVEADKICAI
+929 GTLRFVVESDKICAI

-985 KKRREVAASG
+985 KKRRDVAESG

-1000 FVKKDDMLIRW
+1000 FTKKEDMLIRW

-1035 KETSPHVAEAIRQTL
+1035 KETSPHVAEAIRQTK
-1050 GQVLLDGDDICDAR
+1050 GQVLLDGDEICDAR
-1064 FSKCCGGATEE
+1064 FSKCCGGVTEE

-1084 KSYLTAVRDLVLGV
+1084 KNYLTAVRDIALGI
-1098 KSKGTAGDEEST
+1098 EST
-1110 ARNKESKTLPD
+1110 LPN
-1121 LTLEAEADRWI
+1121 LTNEEEAEKWI
-1132 RSNPPA
+1132 RFNPPA
-1138 FCNTTDK
+1138 FCNTQDK
-1145 KILSQV
+1145 RILSQV
-1151 LNDYDQETADFYRW
+1151 LNDYDQETVDFYRW
-1165 KVTYSQEKLQQLFEE
+1165 KVTLTQEKLQQLIADR
-1180 KLKMNFGDI
+1180 LKMDLGAI
-1189 LDMKA
+1189 LDMKS
-1194 VERGKSGRISKL
+1194 VERGTSGRISKL

-1221 EIRRALSDTHLYSS
+1221 EIRRTLSDSHLLSS
-1235 AFVVDKYDADVQ
+1235 AFIVDKYDIDEQ
-1247 GVPQRFEIIGA
+1247 GVPQRFELVGA

-1263 VGLCQIGAAVMG
+1263 VGLCQIGAAMMG
-1275 EQGYA
+1275 EEGYLYDA
-1280 YNDILLHYYQG
+1280 ILLHYYQG
-1291 AEIKQLYK
+1291 AEIKKLYK

>member
-1 MREKIDLFLPCED
+1 MRQKIDLFLPCED
-14 LEVAQEAL
+14 LDVAQEAL
-22 TELHDNKTVQHINLL
+22 LELHDNKTVQHINLL
-37 VSSDFAALHQ
+37 VSADFAASHQ
-47 VPDGCTFVVI
+47 VPDGCTFIVV
-57 DRLESSNTVTSIAEN
+57 DRLESSNTVSSIAEN

-78 IICTKTTPI
+78 IICTKATPI
-87 QWGLYALER
+87 RWGLYALER
-96 FLRTADDTGAVMIYS
+96 FLRTADDTGAVMVYS
-111 DHYSMVKDESLSQD
+111 DHYSVQE
-125 GTSAVGKLEKHPVID
+125 GKLEKHPVID
-140 YQEGSL
+140 YQAGSL

-154 LWLIKSQC
+154 LWLVKAQN
-162 LRDYVAQTDRVDYL
+162 LLDYAAQQDRQEYQF
-176 YAGLYDLRLYL
+176 AGLYDLRLYL
-187 SRMGEIFH
+187 SRVGEIFH
-195 LNEYLYTENEL
+195 INEFLYTEDEL

-222 NREVQVEMERACT
+222 NREVQIEMEKACT
-235 QHLEKVNALIDTSYY
+235 HHLEKVGALVDTNYY
-250 RQPDFNE
+250 RQPDFDE

-265 VVIPVFNRE
+265 VIIPVFNRE

-286 QKASFKYN
+286 QKTSFKFN
-294 VIVVNNHSTDHT
+294 VIVVNNHSTDRT
-306 GEILDAIAREMEEKN
+306 GEILSEIAHEMEERN
-321 DKQAGRLIQ
+321 DKQAGRLVQ
-330 IIPERRDLGIGG
+330 IVPDRNDLGIGG
-342 CWNVA
+342 CWNMA

-357 IQLDSDDL
+357 VQLDSDDL

-373 KIIDA
+373 KIVDA
-378 FHHQKAAMVIGSYR
+378 FHKQKAAMMIGSYR

-411 TEDNGCNN
+411 TDDNGCNN

-451 ALGLAFSRR
+451 ALGLVFSRR

-484 SIDRVNANNLY
+484 SIDKVNANNLY

-504 KARRQMLQGKA
+504 KARQQMLQGKA

-528 RQLEKWEDA
+528 RQMEKWADA

-549 HTLSDQLK
+549 HQLSDQLK
-557 LQFNPARIVST
+557 VQWNPARIVST
-568 GAKIDKKTLGERPCF
+568 GAKIDKKTLGDRPCF
-583 LCDKNRPKEQMSKQI
+583 LCDKNRPKEQISKQI
-598 DERFHLLVNP
+598 DERFLLLVNP

-616 TIPARKHQPQA
+616 TIPARKHQPQS

-643 ELMIFYNGPKCGASA
+643 ELMVFYNGPKCGASA

-670 ILPLQTN
+670 ILPLQAN

-692 DEEKIAAVRDFVVP
+692 DDEKIALIHDFVVP

-715 ESDETL
+715 DSDEAL
-721 FHRLYKAMPVRGDE
+721 FHRLYKSMPVRGDE

-741 IIAWRKSDEYISVVI
+741 IIAWRKGDEYISVVI
-756 PREKHRPD
+756 PREKHRPE
-764 AYFAEGCSQV
+764 AYFAEGDAQM

-792 EDFHKL
+792 EDFRKL
-798 TEESAT
+798 TEESAS
-804 ALLQEC
+804 AILQEC
-810 GISTEKMNS
+810 GVSMDKMNS
-819 IVTKLKTSKEAET
+819 IITKLKASKEAELQVGT
-832 ATETATLYNKGK
+832 SALYSYDKEPEVK
-844 QPNVTVGIV
+844 VGIV
-853 SGQKIHFSLNKPYLA
+853 SGQKIHFSLNNPYLA
-868 KGETVMGEQVV
+868 KGETVIGEQEV
-879 EFFEGGVLWNGN
+879 EFSEGGVLWNGN
-891 QYSKLTFHPQ
+891 QYSSLTFHPQ

-916 NFHWERKETQTFL
+916 NFHWERKENQTFL
-929 GTLRFVVEADKICAI
+929 GTLRFVVESDKICAI

-985 KKRREVAASG
+985 KKRRDVAESG

-1000 FVKKDDMLIRW
+1000 FTKKEDMLIRW

-1035 KETSPHVAEAIRQTL
+1035 KETSPHVAEAIRQTK
-1050 GQVLLDGDDICDAR
+1050 GQVLLDGDEICDAR
-1064 FSKCCGGATEE
+1064 FSKCCGGVTEE

-1084 KSYLTAVRDLVLGV
+1084 KNYLTAVRDIALGI
-1098 KSKGTAGDEEST
+1098 EST
-1110 ARNKESKTLPD
+1110 LPN
-1121 LTLEAEADRWI
+1121 LTNEEEAEKWI
-1132 RSNPPA
+1132 RFNPPA
-1138 FCNTTDK
+1138 FCNTQDK
-1145 KILSQV
+1145 RILSQV
-1151 LNDYDQETADFYRW
+1151 LNDYDQETVDFYRW
-1165 KVTYSQEKLQQLFEE
+1165 KVTLTQEKLQQLIADR
-1180 KLKMNFGDI
+1180 LKMDLGSI
-1189 LDMKA
+1189 LDMKS
-1194 VERGKSGRISKL
+1194 VERGTSGRISKL

-1221 EIRRALSDTHLYSS
+1221 EIRRTLSDSHLLSS
-1235 AFVVDKYDADVQ
+1235 AFIVDKYDIDEQ
-1247 GVPQRFEIIGA
+1247 GVPQRFELIGA

-1275 EQGYA
+1275 EEGYLYDA
-1280 YNDILLHYYQG
+1280 ILLHYYQG
-1291 AEIKQLYK
+1291 AEIKKLYK

>member
-1 MREKIDLFLPCED
+1 MREKIDLFLPCEYID
-14 LEVAQEAL
+14 DAQKAL
-22 TELHDNKTVQHINLL
+22 SVLHEYKTVQHIHFL
-37 VSSDFAALHQ
+37 VSADFAAHHQ
-47 VPDGCTFVVI
+47 VPEGCTFVI
-57 DRLESSNTVTSIAEN
+57 TDRLESSNTIVSIAEN

-78 IICTKTTPI
+78 MICTRHTTI
-87 QWGLYALER
+87 GWGNNTLER
-96 FLRTADDTGAVMIYS
+96 FLRVADDTDAVMVYA
-111 DHYSMVKDESLSQD
+111 DHYKMVE
-125 GTSAVGKLEKHPVID
+125 GKMEKHPVID
-140 YQEGSL
+140 YQSGSL

-154 LWLIKSQC
+154 LWCIKAQA
-162 LRDYVAQTDRVDYL
+162 LADYIAQPDREEYQF
-176 YAGLYDLRLYL
+176 AALYDLRLYL
-187 SRMGEIFH
+187 SRVGEIFH
-195 LNEYLYTENEL
+195 LNEFLYSEAEL

-222 NREVQVEMERACT
+222 NREVQIEMEKACT
-235 QHLEKVNALIDTSYY
+235 QHLGKVGALIDTTFY
-250 RQPDFNE
+250 RQPDFGE
-257 QEFEYEAS
+257 QDFEYEAS
-265 VVIPVFNRE
+265 VIIPVFNRE
-274 KTIADAVKSALS
+274 KTVADAVKSALG
-286 QKASFKYN
+286 QKANFKFN
-294 VIVVNNHSTDHT
+294 VIVVNNHSTDRT
-306 GEILDAIAREMEEKN
+306 GEILDELKADN
-321 DKQAGRLIQ
+321 LIQ
-330 IIPERRDLGIGG
+330 IVPERTDLGIGG
-342 CWNVA
+342 CWNEA
-347 INSDHCGKFA
+347 INSSFCGKFA
-357 IQLDSDDL
+357 VQLDSDDL

-373 KIIDA
+373 KIVDA
-378 FHHQKAAMVIGSYR
+378 FYKQKAAMIIGSYR

-411 TEDNGCNN
+411 TDENGCNN

-484 SIDRVNANNLY
+484 SVEKVNANNLY

-504 KARRQMLQGKA
+504 KARQHLLQGKA

-528 RQLEKWEDA
+528 RQLEVWTDA

-549 HTLSDQLK
+549 RQFSDQLK
-557 LQFNPARIVST
+557 LQWNPARIVST

-598 DERFHLLVNP
+598 DEKFHLLVNP

-616 TIPARKHQPQA
+616 TIPARKHQPQL

-637 FLSLHS
+637 FISLHS
-643 ELMIFYNGPKCGASA
+643 DLMVFYNGPKCGASA
-658 PDHLHFQAGTSG
+658 PDHLHFQAGTNG

-692 DEEKIAAVRDFVVP
+692 DEEKISVVRDFIVP
-706 AFVIISKSE
+706 AFVIISKSA
-715 ESDETL
+715 ESDEAL
-721 FHRLYKAMPVRGDE
+721 FRRLYKAMPQRGDE

-741 IIAWRKSDEYISVVI
+741 IISWRKGEEFISVVI
-756 PREKHRPD
+756 PREKHRPE
-764 AYFAEGCSQV
+764 AYFAEGDAQFV
-774 MVSPGAL
+774 VSPGAL

-792 EDFHKL
+792 EDFRKL
-798 TEESAT
+798 TEEKALS
-804 ALLQEC
+804 LLQEC
-810 GISTEKMNS
+810 GVSEEKMNA
-819 IVTKLKTSKEAET
+819 IIAKLKASKDAEDAAEASS
-832 ATETATLYNKGK
+832 TLYNKGK
-844 QPNVTVGIV
+844 QPDVTVGIV
-853 SGQKIHFSLNKPYLA
+853 SAQKIHFSLNKPYLA
-868 KGETVMGEQVV
+868 KGEKVLGEQVV
-879 EFFEGGVLWNGN
+879 EFSEGGVLWNGN
-891 QYSKLTFHPQ
+891 QYSQLTFHPQ

-929 GTLRFVVEADKICAI
+929 GTLRFVVESDKIVAI

-985 KKRREVAASG
+985 KKRREVAESG

-1000 FVKKDDMLIRW
+1000 FTKKEDTLIRW
-1011 YDREDHTIFDVC
+1011 YDREDHTLFDVC

-1035 KETSPHVAEAIRQTL
+1035 KETSPHVAEAIRQTK
-1050 GQVLLDGDDICDAR
+1050 GQILMDGEEICDAR
-1064 FSKCCGGATEE
+1064 FSKCCGGITEE

-1084 KSYLTAVRDLVLGV
+1084 KTYLTAVRDIALGV
-1098 KSKGTAGDEEST
+1098 QH
-1110 ARNKESKTLPD
+1110 TLPN
-1121 LTLEAEADRWI
+1121 LTNEEEAEKWI
-1132 RSNPPA
+1132 RFNPPA
-1138 FCNTTDK
+1138 FCNTQDK
-1145 KILSQV
+1145 KILSEV
-1151 LNDYDQETADFYRW
+1151 LNDYDQETVNFYRW
-1165 KVTYSQEKLQQLFEE
+1165 KETLSQEKLQQLIAD
-1180 KLKMNFGDI
+1180 KLKMDLGAI

-1221 EIRRALSDTHLYSS
+1221 EIRRTLSDSHLLSS
-1235 AFVVDKYDADVQ
+1235 AFVVDKYDKDEQ
-1247 GVPQRFEIIGA
+1247 GVPQRFELIGA

-1275 EQGYA
+1275 EQGYHYDA
-1280 YNDILLHYYQG
+1280 ILLHYYQG
-1291 AEIKQLYK
+1291 AEIKKLYK

>member
-1 MREKIDLFLPCED
+1 MREKIDLFLPCEYID
-14 LEVAQEAL
+14 DAQNAL
-22 TELHDNKTVQHINLL
+22 SVLHEYKTVQHIHFL
-37 VSSDFAALHQ
+37 VSADFAAHHQ
-47 VPDGCTFVVI
+47 VPEGCTFVI
-57 DRLESSNTVTSIAEN
+57 TDRLESSNTIVSIVEN

-78 IICTKTTPI
+78 MICTRHTTI
-87 QWGLYALER
+87 GWGNNTLER
-96 FLRTADDTGAVMIYS
+96 FLRVADDTDAVMVYA
-111 DHYSMVKDESLSQD
+111 DHYKMVE
-125 GTSAVGKLEKHPVID
+125 GKMEKHPVID
-140 YQEGSL
+140 YQSGSL

-154 LWLIKSQC
+154 LWCIKAQA
-162 LRDYVAQTDRVDYL
+162 LADYIAQPDREEYQF
-176 YAGLYDLRLYL
+176 AALYDLRLYL
-187 SRMGEIFH
+187 SRVGEIFH
-195 LNEYLYTENEL
+195 LNEFLYSEAEL

-222 NREVQVEMERACT
+222 NREVQIEMEKACT
-235 QHLEKVNALIDTSYY
+235 QHLGKVGALIDTTFY
-250 RQPDFNE
+250 RQPDFGE
-257 QEFEYEAS
+257 QDFEYEAS
-265 VVIPVFNRE
+265 VIIPVFNRE
-274 KTIADAVKSALS
+274 KTVADAVKSALG
-286 QKASFKYN
+286 QKASFKFN
-294 VIVVNNHSTDHT
+294 VIVVNNHSTDRT
-306 GEILDAIAREMEEKN
+306 GEILDELKVDN
-321 DKQAGRLIQ
+321 LIQ
-330 IIPERRDLGIGG
+330 IVPERTDLGIGG
-342 CWNVA
+342 CWNEA
-347 INSDHCGKFA
+347 INSSFCGKFA
-357 IQLDSDDL
+357 VQLDSDDL

-373 KIIDA
+373 KIVDA
-378 FHHQKAAMVIGSYR
+378 FYKQKAAMIIGSYR

-411 TEDNGCNN
+411 TDENGCNN

-484 SIDRVNANNLY
+484 SVEKVNANNLY

-504 KARRQMLQGKA
+504 KARQHMLQGKA

-528 RQLEKWEDA
+528 RQLEVWTDA

-549 HTLSDQLK
+549 RQFSDQLK
-557 LQFNPARIVST
+557 LQWNPARIVST

-598 DERFHLLVNP
+598 DEKFHLLVNP

-616 TIPARKHQPQA
+616 TIPARKHQPQL

-637 FLSLHS
+637 FISLHS
-643 ELMIFYNGPKCGASA
+643 DLMVFYNGPKCGASA
-658 PDHLHFQAGTSG
+658 PDHLHFQAGTNG

-692 DEEKIAAVRDFVVP
+692 DEEKISVVRDFIVP
-706 AFVIISKSE
+706 AFVIISKSA
-715 ESDETL
+715 ESDEAL
-721 FHRLYKAMPVRGDE
+721 FRRLYKAMPQRGDE

-741 IIAWRKSDEYISVVI
+741 IISWRKGEEFISVVI
-756 PREKHRPD
+756 PREKHRPE
-764 AYFAEGCSQV
+764 AYFAEGDAQFV
-774 MVSPGAL
+774 VSPGAL

-792 EDFHKL
+792 EDFRKL
-798 TEESAT
+798 TEEKVLS
-804 ALLQEC
+804 LLQEC
-810 GISTEKMNS
+810 GVSEEKMNA
-819 IVTKLKTSKEAET
+819 IIAKLKASKDAEDAAEASS
-832 ATETATLYNKGK
+832 TLYNKGK
-844 QPNVTVGIV
+844 QPDVTVGIV
-853 SGQKIHFSLNKPYLA
+853 SAQKIHFSLNKPYLA
-868 KGETVMGEQVV
+868 KGEKVLGEQVV
-879 EFFEGGVLWNGN
+879 EFSEGGVLWNGN
-891 QYSKLTFHPQ
+891 QYSQLTFHPQ

-909 SDVTIGV
+909 SGVTIGV

-929 GTLRFVVEADKICAI
+929 GTLRFVVESDKIVAI

-985 KKRREVAASG
+985 KKRREVAESG

-1000 FVKKDDMLIRW
+1000 FTKKEDMLIRW
-1011 YDREDHTIFDVC
+1011 YDREDHTLFDVC

-1035 KETSPHVAEAIRQTL
+1035 KETSPHVAEAIRQTK
-1050 GQVLLDGDDICDAR
+1050 GQILMDGDEICDAR
-1064 FSKCCGGATEE
+1064 FSKCCGGITEE

-1084 KSYLTAVRDLVLGV
+1084 KTYLTAVRDIALGV
-1098 KSKGTAGDEEST
+1098 EH
-1110 ARNKESKTLPD
+1110 TLPN
-1121 LTLEAEADRWI
+1121 LTNEEEAEKWI
-1132 RSNPPA
+1132 RFNPPA
-1138 FCNTTDK
+1138 FCNTQDK
-1145 KILSQV
+1145 KILSEV
-1151 LNDYDQETADFYRW
+1151 LNDYDQETVNFYRW
-1165 KVTYSQEKLQQLFEE
+1165 KETLSQEKLQQLIAD
-1180 KLKMNFGDI
+1180 KLKMDLGAI

-1221 EIRRALSDTHLYSS
+1221 EIRRTLSDSHLLSS
-1235 AFVVDKYDADVQ
+1235 AFVVDKYDKDEQ
-1247 GVPQRFEIIGA
+1247 GVPQRFELIGA

-1275 EQGYA
+1275 EQGYHYDA
-1280 YNDILLHYYQG
+1280 ILLHYYQG
-1291 AEIKQLYK
+1291 AEIKKLYK

>member
-1 MREKIDLFLPCED
+1 MREKIDLFLPF
-14 LEVAQEAL
+14 EAL
-22 TELHDNKTVQHINLL
+22 EKGEETLLELHENKTVQHINLL
-37 VSSDFAALHQ
+37 VSSDFASQHQ
-47 VPDGCTFVVI
+47 VPEGCTFVVI
-57 DRLESSNTVTSIAEN
+57 DRMESSNTVMSIAEN
-72 TDADYV
+72 TDADYLLL
-78 IICTKTTPI
+78 CTRMTSVR
-87 QWGLYALER
+87 WGLYALER
-96 FLRTADDTGAVMIYS
+96 FLRTADDTGAVMVYS
-111 DHYSMVKDESLSQD
+111 DHYS
-125 GTSAVGKLEKHPVID
+125 LEEGALTKHPAID
-140 YQEGSL
+140 YQSGSL

-154 LWLIKSQC
+154 LWLIKSQA
-162 LRDYVAQTDRVDYL
+162 LLDYVAQTDRVDYQ

-187 SRMGEIFH
+187 SRKGEIFH
-195 LNEYLYTENEL
+195 LNEYLYTEAEL

-222 NREVQVEMERACT
+222 NREVQIEMERACT
-235 QHLEKVNALIDTSYY
+235 AHLEKVGAIVDTNFY
-250 RQPDFNE
+250 RQPDFDE
-257 QEFEYEAS
+257 QEFACEAS

-286 QKASFKYN
+286 QKTNFPYN
-294 VIVVNNHSTDHT
+294 VIVVNNHSTDST
-306 GEILDAIAREMEEKN
+306 GKILDSI
-321 DKQAGRLIQ
+321 DDGRLIQ
-330 IIPERRDLGIGG
+330 IVPSRTDLGIGG

-347 INSDHCGKFA
+347 VNSDHCGKFA
-357 IQLDSDDL
+357 VQLDSDDL

-373 KIIDA
+373 KIVDA
-378 FHHQKAAMVIGSYR
+378 FHEQKAAMIIGSYR

-484 SIDRVNANNLY
+484 SVERVNANNLY

-504 KARRQMLQGKA
+504 KARQQMLQGKA

-528 RQLEKWEDA
+528 RQLEMWEDA
-537 RHRFRDLKHVET
+537 RHRFRDLKHVEV
-549 HTLSDQLK
+549 HQLSDQLK
-557 LQFNPARIVST
+557 VQFNPARIVST
-568 GAKIDKKTLGERPCF
+568 GAKIDKHTLGERPCF
-583 LCDKNRPKEQMSKQI
+583 LCERNRPKEQMTKQI
-598 DERFHLLVNP
+598 DDHFQLLVNP

-616 TIPARKHQPQA
+616 TIPATKHQPQS
-627 IYKNYGEMHR
+627 IYRHYGEMHR
-637 FLSLHS
+637 LLSLHS
-643 ELMIFYNGPKCGASA
+643 ELMVFYNGPKCGASA

-670 ILPLQTN
+670 VLPLQTN
-677 WQRLSRNLTDIISLN
+677 WQRLSRSLTDVISLN
-692 DEEKIAAVRDFVVP
+692 DDEKISVLRDFLVP

-715 ESDETL
+715 DSDEEL
-721 FHRLYKAMPVRGDE
+721 FHRLYRSMPMRGDE
-735 TEPMMN
+735 SEPMMN
-741 IIAWRKSDEYISVVI
+741 IIAWRKGDEFISVVI

-764 AYFAEGCSQV
+764 AYFAEGEAQM

-781 DMSGLIITPRE
+781 DMAGLIITPRE
-792 EDFHKL
+792 EDFSKINL
-798 TEESAT
+798 DKAT
-804 ALLQEC
+804 ALLREC
-810 GISTEKMNS
+810 GISAEKMEA
-819 IVTKLKTSKEAET
+819 IVSNLKASAAT
-832 ATETATLYNKGK
+832 AHEHPLQLLADKGK
-844 QPNVTVGIV
+844 QPNVNVGIV

-868 KGETVMGEQVV
+868 KGEVVTGEQEVA
-879 EFFEGGVLWNGN
+879 FSEGGILWNGN
-891 QYSKLTFHPQ
+891 QYSSLTFHPQ

-929 GTLRFVVEADKICAI
+929 GTLHFVVESDKICAI
-944 NELPVEKYLESVISS
+944 NELPVERYLESVISS

-985 KKRREVAASG
+985 KKRREVAESG

-1000 FVKKDDMLIRW
+1000 FVKKDDRLIRW

-1035 KETSPHVAEAIRQTL
+1035 KETSPHVAEAIRQTK
-1050 GQVLLDGDDICDAR
+1050 GQILMDGDDICDAR
-1064 FSKCCGGATEE
+1064 FSKCCGGVTEE

-1084 KSYLTAVRDLVLGV
+1084 KNYLSSVRDIIQGV
-1098 KSKGTAGDEEST
+1098 KSVGSAAPAPLPSLQDE
-1110 ARNKESKTLPD
+1110 AA
-1121 LTLEAEADRWI
+1121 AEAWI

-1165 KVTYSQEKLQQLFEE
+1165 KVTLTQEKLKQLLDE

-1189 LDMKA
+1189 LDLQA
-1194 VERGKSGRISKL
+1194 EERGKSGRISKL
-1206 QIIGTEKTFTIGKEL
+1206 RIVGTEKTFVIGKEL

-1235 AFVVDKYDADVQ
+1235 AFVVDRCDIDEK
-1247 GVPQRFEIIGA
+1247 GVPQRFDIIGA

-1275 EQGYA
+1275 EEGFDYDA
-1280 YNDILLHYYQG
+1280 ILLHYYQG
-1291 AEIKQLYK
+1291 AEIKKVYK

>member
-1 MREKIDLFLPCED
+1 MRQKIDLFLPCED
-14 LEVAQEAL
+14 LDVAQEAL
-22 TELHDNKTVQHINLL
+22 LELHDNKTVQHINLL
-37 VSSDFAALHQ
+37 VSADFAASHQ
-47 VPDGCTFVVI
+47 VPDGCTFIVV
-57 DRLESSNTVTSIAEN
+57 DRLESSNTVSSIAEN

-78 IICTKTTPI
+78 IICTKATPI
-87 QWGLYALER
+87 RWGLYALER
-96 FLRTADDTGAVMIYS
+96 FLRTADDTGAVMVYS
-111 DHYSMVKDESLSQD
+111 DHYSVQE
-125 GTSAVGKLEKHPVID
+125 GKLEKHPVID
-140 YQEGSL
+140 YQAGSL

-154 LWLIKSQC
+154 LWLVKAQN
-162 LRDYVAQTDRVDYL
+162 LLDYAAQQDRQEYQF
-176 YAGLYDLRLYL
+176 AGLYDLRLYL
-187 SRMGEIFH
+187 SRVGEIFH
-195 LNEYLYTENEL
+195 INEFLYTEDEL

-222 NREVQVEMERACT
+222 NREVQIEMEKACT
-235 QHLEKVNALIDTSYY
+235 HHLEKVGALVDTNYY
-250 RQPDFNE
+250 RQPDFDE

-265 VVIPVFNRE
+265 VIIPVFNRE

-286 QKASFKYN
+286 QKTSFKFN
-294 VIVVNNHSTDHT
+294 VIVVNNHSTDRT
-306 GEILDAIAREMEEKN
+306 GEILSEIAHEMEERN
-321 DKQAGRLIQ
+321 DKQAGRLVQ
-330 IIPERRDLGIGG
+330 IVPDRNDLGIGG
-342 CWNVA
+342 CWNMA

-357 IQLDSDDL
+357 VQLDSDDL

-373 KIIDA
+373 KIVDA
-378 FHHQKAAMVIGSYR
+378 FHKQKAAMMIGSYR

-451 ALGLAFSRR
+451 ALGLVFSRR

-484 SIDRVNANNLY
+484 SIDKVNANNLY

-504 KARRQMLQGKA
+504 KARQQMLQGKA

-528 RQLEKWEDA
+528 RQMEKWADA

-549 HTLSDQLK
+549 HQLSGQLK
-557 LQFNPARIVST
+557 VQWNPARIVST
-568 GAKIDKKTLGERPCF
+568 GAKIDKKTLGDRPCF
-583 LCDKNRPKEQMSKQI
+583 LCDKNRPKEQISKQI
-598 DERFHLLVNP
+598 DERFLLLVNP

-616 TIPARKHQPQA
+616 TIPARKHQPQS

-643 ELMIFYNGPKCGASA
+643 ELMVFYNGPKCGASA

-670 ILPLQTN
+670 ILPLQAN

-692 DEEKIAAVRDFVVP
+692 DDEKIALIHDFVVP

-715 ESDETL
+715 DSDEAL
-721 FHRLYKAMPVRGDE
+721 FQRLYKSMPVRGDE

-741 IIAWRKSDEYISVVI
+741 IIAWRKGDEYISVVI
-756 PREKHRPD
+756 PREKHRPE
-764 AYFAEGCSQV
+764 AYFAEGDAQM

-792 EDFHKL
+792 EDFRKL

-804 ALLQEC
+804 AILQEC
-810 GISTEKMNS
+810 GVSTDKMNS
-819 IVTKLKTSKEAET
+819 IVTKLKASKEAELQVGT
-832 ATETATLYNKGK
+832 SALYSYDKEPEVK
-844 QPNVTVGIV
+844 VGIV

-868 KGETVMGEQVV
+868 KGETVIGEQEV
-879 EFFEGGVLWNGN
+879 EFSEGGVLWNGN
-891 QYSKLTFHPQ
+891 QYSSLTFHPQ

-929 GTLRFVVEADKICAI
+929 GTLRFVVESDKICAI

-985 KKRREVAASG
+985 KKRRDVAESG

-1000 FVKKDDMLIRW
+1000 FTKKEDMLIRW

-1035 KETSPHVAEAIRQTL
+1035 KETSPHVAEAIRQTK
-1050 GQVLLDGDDICDAR
+1050 GQVLLDGDEICDAR
-1064 FSKCCGGATEE
+1064 FSKCCGGVTEE

-1084 KSYLTAVRDLVLGV
+1084 KNYLTAVRDIALGI
-1098 KSKGTAGDEEST
+1098 EST
-1110 ARNKESKTLPD
+1110 LPN
-1121 LTLEAEADRWI
+1121 LTNEEEAEKWI
-1132 RSNPPA
+1132 RFNPPA
-1138 FCNTTDK
+1138 FCNTQDK
-1145 KILSQV
+1145 RILSQV
-1151 LNDYDQETADFYRW
+1151 LNDYDQETVDFYRW
-1165 KVTYSQEKLQQLFEE
+1165 KVTLTQEKLQQLIADR
-1180 KLKMNFGDI
+1180 LKMDLGSI
-1189 LDMKA
+1189 LDMKS
-1194 VERGKSGRISKL
+1194 VERGTSGRISKL

-1221 EIRRALSDTHLYSS
+1221 EIRRTLSDSHLLSS
-1235 AFVVDKYDADVQ
+1235 AFIVDKYDIDEQ
-1247 GVPQRFEIIGA
+1247 GVPQRFELIGA

-1275 EQGYA
+1275 EEGYLYDA
-1280 YNDILLHYYQG
+1280 ILLHYYQG
-1291 AEIKQLYK
+1291 AEIKKLYK

>member
-1 MREKIDLFLPCED
+1 MREKIDLFLPCEYID
-14 LEVAQEAL
+14 DAQNAL
-22 TELHDNKTVQHINLL
+22 AVLHEYKTVQHIHFL
-37 VSSDFAALHQ
+37 VSADFAAHHQ
-47 VPDGCTFVVI
+47 VPEGCTFVI
-57 DRLESSNTVTSIAEN
+57 TDRLESSNTIVSIAEN
-72 TDADYV
+72 TDADYMM
-78 IICTKTTPI
+78 ICTRHTTI
-87 QWGLYALER
+87 GWGNNTLER
-96 FLRTADDTGAVMIYS
+96 FLRVADDTDAVMVYA
-111 DHYSMVKDESLSQD
+111 DHYKMVE
-125 GTSAVGKLEKHPVID
+125 GKMEKHPVID
-140 YQEGSL
+140 YQSGSL

-154 LWLIKSQC
+154 LWCIKAQA
-162 LRDYVAQTDRVDYL
+162 LADYIAQPDREEYQF
-176 YAGLYDLRLYL
+176 AALYDLRLYL
-187 SRMGEIFH
+187 SRVGEIFH
-195 LNEYLYTENEL
+195 LNEFLYSEAEL

-222 NREVQVEMERACT
+222 NREVQIEMEKACT
-235 QHLEKVNALIDTSYY
+235 QHLGKVGALIDTTFY
-250 RQPDFNE
+250 RQPDFGE
-257 QEFEYEAS
+257 QDFEYEAS
-265 VVIPVFNRE
+265 VIIPVFNRE
-274 KTIADAVKSALS
+274 KTVADAVKSALG
-286 QKASFKYN
+286 QKASFKFN
-294 VIVVNNHSTDHT
+294 VIVVNNHSTDRT
-306 GEILDAIAREMEEKN
+306 GEILDELKVDN
-321 DKQAGRLIQ
+321 LIQ
-330 IIPERRDLGIGG
+330 IVPERTDLGIGG
-342 CWNVA
+342 CWNEA
-347 INSDHCGKFA
+347 INSSFCGKFA
-357 IQLDSDDL
+357 VQLDSDDL

-373 KIIDA
+373 KIVDA
-378 FHHQKAAMVIGSYR
+378 FYKQKAAMIIGSYR

-411 TEDNGCNN
+411 TDENGCNN

-484 SIDRVNANNLY
+484 SVEKVNANNLY

-504 KARRQMLQGKA
+504 KARQHMLQGKA

-528 RQLEKWEDA
+528 RQLEVWTDA

-549 HTLSDQLK
+549 RQFSDQLK
-557 LQFNPARIVST
+557 LQWNPARIVST

-598 DERFHLLVNP
+598 DEKFHLLVNP

-616 TIPARKHQPQA
+616 TIPARKHQPQL

-637 FLSLHS
+637 FISLHS
-643 ELMIFYNGPKCGASA
+643 DLMVFYNGPKCGASA
-658 PDHLHFQAGTSG
+658 PDHLHFQAGTNG

-692 DEEKIAAVRDFVVP
+692 DEEKISVVRDFIVP
-706 AFVIISKSE
+706 AFVIISKSA
-715 ESDETL
+715 ESDEAL
-721 FHRLYKAMPVRGDE
+721 FRRLYKAMPQRGDE

-741 IIAWRKSDEYISVVI
+741 IISWRKGEEFISVVI
-756 PREKHRPD
+756 PREKHRPE
-764 AYFAEGCSQV
+764 AYFAEGDAQFV
-774 MVSPGAL
+774 VSPGAL

-792 EDFHKL
+792 EDFRKL
-798 TEESAT
+798 TEEKALS
-804 ALLQEC
+804 LLQEC
-810 GISTEKMNS
+810 GVSEEKMNA
-819 IVTKLKTSKEAET
+819 IIAKLKASKDAEDAAEASS
-832 ATETATLYNKGK
+832 TLYNKGK
-844 QPNVTVGIV
+844 QPDVTVGIV
-853 SGQKIHFSLNKPYLA
+853 SAQKIHFSLNKPYLA
-868 KGETVMGEQVV
+868 KGEKVLGEQVV
-879 EFFEGGVLWNGN
+879 EFSEGGVLWNGN
-891 QYSKLTFHPQ
+891 QYSQLTFHPQ

-929 GTLRFVVEADKICAI
+929 GTLRFVVESDKIVAI

-985 KKRREVAASG
+985 KKRREVAESG

-1000 FVKKDDMLIRW
+1000 FTKKEDTLIRW
-1011 YDREDHTIFDVC
+1011 YDREDHTLFDVC

-1035 KETSPHVAEAIRQTL
+1035 KETSPHVAEAIRQTK
-1050 GQVLLDGDDICDAR
+1050 GQILMDGEEICDAR
-1064 FSKCCGGATEE
+1064 FSKCCGGITEE

-1084 KSYLTAVRDLVLGV
+1084 KTYLTAVRDIALGV
-1098 KSKGTAGDEEST
+1098 EH
-1110 ARNKESKTLPD
+1110 TLPN
-1121 LTLEAEADRWI
+1121 LTNEEEAEKWI
-1132 RSNPPA
+1132 RFNPPA
-1138 FCNTTDK
+1138 FCNTQDK
-1145 KILSQV
+1145 KILSEV
-1151 LNDYDQETADFYRW
+1151 LNDYDQETVNFYRW
-1165 KVTYSQEKLQQLFEE
+1165 KETLSQEKLQQLIAD
-1180 KLKMNFGDI
+1180 KLKMDLGAI

-1221 EIRRALSDTHLYSS
+1221 EIRRTLSDSHLLSS
-1235 AFVVDKYDADVQ
+1235 AFVVDKYDKDEQ
-1247 GVPQRFEIIGA
+1247 GVPQRFELIGA

-1275 EQGYA
+1275 EQGYHYDA
-1280 YNDILLHYYQG
+1280 ILLHYYQG
-1291 AEIKQLYK
+1291 AEIKKLYK

>member
-1 MREKIDLFLPCED
+1 MREKIDLFLPCEYIGD
-14 LEVAQEAL
+14 AQNAL
-22 TELHDNKTVQHINLL
+22 SVLHEYKTVQHIHFL
-37 VSSDFAALHQ
+37 VSADFAAHHQ
-47 VPDGCTFVVI
+47 VPEGCTFVI
-57 DRLESSNTVTSIAEN
+57 TDRLESSNTLVSIAEN

-78 IICTKTTPI
+78 MICTRHTTI
-87 QWGLYALER
+87 GWGNNTLER
-96 FLRTADDTGAVMIYS
+96 FLRVADDTDAVMVYA
-111 DHYSMVKDESLSQD
+111 DHYKMVEDKM
-125 GTSAVGKLEKHPVID
+125 EKHPVID
-140 YQEGSL
+140 YQSGSL

-154 LWLIKSQC
+154 LWCIKAQA
-162 LRDYVAQTDRVDYL
+162 LADYIAQPDREEYQF
-176 YAGLYDLRLYL
+176 AALYDLRLYL
-187 SRMGEIFH
+187 SRVGEIFH
-195 LNEYLYTENEL
+195 LNEFLYSEAEL

-222 NREVQVEMERACT
+222 NREVQIEMEKACT
-235 QHLEKVNALIDTSYY
+235 QHLGKVGALIDTTFY
-250 RQPDFNE
+250 RQPDFGE
-257 QEFEYEAS
+257 QDFEYEAS
-265 VVIPVFNRE
+265 VIIPVFNRE
-274 KTIADAVKSALS
+274 KTVADAVKSALG
-286 QKASFKYN
+286 QKANFKFN
-294 VIVVNNHSTDHT
+294 VIVVNNHSTDRT
-306 GEILDAIAREMEEKN
+306 GEILDELKADNM
-321 DKQAGRLIQ
+321 IQ
-330 IIPERRDLGIGG
+330 IVPERTDLGIGG
-342 CWNVA
+342 CWNEA
-347 INSDHCGKFA
+347 INSSFCGKFA
-357 IQLDSDDL
+357 VQLDSDDL

-373 KIIDA
+373 KIVDA
-378 FHHQKAAMVIGSYR
+378 FYKQKAAMIIGSYR

-411 TEDNGCNN
+411 TEENGCNN

-484 SIDRVNANNLY
+484 SVEKVNANNLY

-504 KARRQMLQGKA
+504 KARQHMLQGKA

-528 RQLEKWEDA
+528 RQLEVWADA

-549 HTLSDQLK
+549 RQLSDQLK
-557 LQFNPARIVST
+557 LQWNPARIVST

-598 DERFHLLVNP
+598 DEKFHLLVNP

-616 TIPARKHQPQA
+616 TIPARKHQPQL

-637 FLSLHS
+637 FISLHS
-643 ELMIFYNGPKCGASA
+643 DLMVFYNGPKCGASA
-658 PDHLHFQAGTSG
+658 PDHLHFQAGTNG

-692 DEEKIAAVRDFVVP
+692 DEEKISVVRDFIVP
-706 AFVIISKSE
+706 AFVIISKSA
-715 ESDETL
+715 ESDEAL
-721 FHRLYKAMPVRGDE
+721 FRRLYKAMPQRGDE

-741 IIAWRKSDEYISVVI
+741 IISWRKGEEFISVVI
-756 PREKHRPD
+756 PREKHRPE
-764 AYFAEGCSQV
+764 AYFAEGCAQFV
-774 MVSPGAL
+774 VSPGAL

-792 EDFHKL
+792 EDFRKL
-798 TEESAT
+798 TEEKALS
-804 ALLQEC
+804 LLQEC
-810 GISTEKMNS
+810 GVSEDKMNV
-819 IVTKLKTSKEAET
+819 IIAKLKASKDAEDAAEASS
-832 ATETATLYNKGK
+832 TLYNNGK
-844 QPNVTVGIV
+844 QPDVTVGIV
-853 SGQKIHFSLNKPYLA
+853 SAQKIHFSLNKPYLA
-868 KGETVMGEQVV
+868 KGEKVLGEQVV
-879 EFFEGGVLWNGN
+879 EFSEGGVLWNGN
-891 QYSKLTFHPQ
+891 QYSQLTFHPQ

-929 GTLRFVVEADKICAI
+929 GTLRFVVESDKIVAI

-985 KKRREVAASG
+985 KKRREVAESG

-1000 FVKKDDMLIRW
+1000 FTKKEDTLIRW
-1011 YDREDHTIFDVC
+1011 YDREDHTLFDVC

-1035 KETSPHVAEAIRQTL
+1035 KETSPHVAEAIRQTK
-1050 GQVLLDGDDICDAR
+1050 GQILMDGEEICDAR
-1064 FSKCCGGATEE
+1064 FSKCCGGITEE

-1084 KSYLTAVRDLVLGV
+1084 KTYLTAVRDIALGV
-1098 KSKGTAGDEEST
+1098 EHTQPNLTNEE
-1110 ARNKESKTLPD
+1110 
-1121 LTLEAEADRWI
+1121 EAEKWI
-1132 RSNPPA
+1132 RFNPPA
-1138 FCNTTDK
+1138 FCNTQDK
-1145 KILSQV
+1145 KILSEV
-1151 LNDYDQETADFYRW
+1151 LNDYDQETVNFYRW
-1165 KVTYSQEKLQQLFEE
+1165 KETLSQEKLQQLIAD
-1180 KLKMNFGDI
+1180 KLKMDLGAI

-1221 EIRRALSDTHLYSS
+1221 EIRRTLSDSHLLSS
-1235 AFVVDKYDADVQ
+1235 AFVVDKYDKDEQ
-1247 GVPQRFEIIGA
+1247 GVPQRFELIGA

-1275 EQGYA
+1275 EQGYHYDA
-1280 YNDILLHYYQG
+1280 ILLHYYQG
-1291 AEIKQLYK
+1291 AEIKKLYK

>member
-1 MREKIDLFLPCED
+1 MREKIDLFLPF
-14 LEVAQEAL
+14 EAL
-22 TELHDNKTVQHINLL
+22 EKGEETLLELHENKTVQHINLL
-37 VSSDFAALHQ
+37 VSSDFASQHQ
-47 VPDGCTFVVI
+47 VPEGCTFVVI
-57 DRLESSNTVTSIAEN
+57 DRMESSNTVMSIAEN
-72 TDADYV
+72 TDADYLLL
-78 IICTKTTPI
+78 CTRMTSVR
-87 QWGLYALER
+87 WGLYALER
-96 FLRTADDTGAVMIYS
+96 FLRTADDTGAVMVYS
-111 DHYSMVKDESLSQD
+111 DHYS
-125 GTSAVGKLEKHPVID
+125 LEEGALTKHPAID
-140 YQEGSL
+140 YQAGSL

-154 LWLIKSQC
+154 LWLIKSQA
-162 LRDYVAQTDRVDYL
+162 LLDYVAQTDRVDYQ

-187 SRMGEIFH
+187 SRKGEIFH
-195 LNEYLYTENEL
+195 LNEYLYTEAEL

-222 NREVQVEMERACT
+222 NREVQIEMERACT
-235 QHLEKVNALIDTSYY
+235 AHLEKVGAIVDTNFY
-250 RQPDFNE
+250 RQPDFDE
-257 QEFEYEAS
+257 QDFACEAS

-286 QKASFKYN
+286 QKTNFPYN
-294 VIVVNNHSTDHT
+294 VIVVNNHSTDST
-306 GEILDAIAREMEEKN
+306 GEILDSIDDE
-321 DKQAGRLIQ
+321 RLIQ
-330 IIPERRDLGIGG
+330 IEPGRTDLGIGG

-347 INSDHCGKFA
+347 VNSDHCGKFA
-357 IQLDSDDL
+357 VQLDSDDL

-373 KIIDA
+373 KIVDA
-378 FHHQKAAMVIGSYR
+378 FHEQKAAMIIGSYR

-484 SIDRVNANNLY
+484 SVERVNANNLY

-504 KARRQMLQGKA
+504 KARQQMLQGKA

-528 RQLEKWEDA
+528 RQLEMWEDA
-537 RHRFRDLKHVET
+537 RHRFRDLKHVEVRQ
-549 HTLSDQLK
+549 LSDQLK
-557 LQFNPARIVST
+557 VQFNPARIVST
-568 GAKIDKKTLGERPCF
+568 GAKIDKHTLGERPCF
-583 LCDKNRPKEQMSKQI
+583 LCERNRPKEQMTKQI
-598 DERFHLLVNP
+598 DDHFQLLVNP

-616 TIPARKHQPQA
+616 TIPATKHQPQS
-627 IYKNYGEMHR
+627 IYRHYGEMHR
-637 FLSLHS
+637 LLSLHS
-643 ELMIFYNGPKCGASA
+643 ELMVFYNGPKCGASA

-670 ILPLQTN
+670 VLPLQTN
-677 WQRLSRNLTDIISLN
+677 WQRLSRNLTDVISLT
-692 DEEKIAAVRDFVVP
+692 DEEKISVLSDFLVP

-715 ESDETL
+715 DSDEEL
-721 FHRLYKAMPVRGDE
+721 FHRLYRSMPMRGDE
-735 TEPMMN
+735 SEPMMN
-741 IIAWRKSDEYISVVI
+741 IIAWRKGDEFISVVI

-764 AYFAEGCSQV
+764 AYFAEGEAQM

-781 DMSGLIITPRE
+781 DMAGLIITPRE
-792 EDFHKL
+792 EDFSKINL
-798 TEESAT
+798 DKAT
-804 ALLQEC
+804 ALLREC
-810 GISTEKMNS
+810 GISAEKMEA
-819 IVTKLKTSKEAET
+819 IVSNLKASAAT
-832 ATETATLYNKGK
+832 AHEHPLQLLAGKGK
-844 QPNVTVGIV
+844 QPNVNVGIV

-868 KGETVMGEQVV
+868 KGEMVTGEQEVA
-879 EFFEGGVLWNGN
+879 FSEGGILWNGN
-891 QYSKLTFHPQ
+891 QYSSLTFHPQ

-929 GTLRFVVEADKICAI
+929 GTLHFVVESDKICAI
-944 NELPVEKYLESVISS
+944 NELPVERYLESVISS

-985 KKRREVAASG
+985 KKRREVAESG

-1000 FVKKDDMLIRW
+1000 FVKKDDRLIRW

-1035 KETSPHVAEAIRQTL
+1035 KETSPHVAEAIRQTK
-1050 GQVLLDGDDICDAR
+1050 GQILMDGDDICDAR
-1064 FSKCCGGATEE
+1064 FSKCCGGVTEE

-1084 KSYLTAVRDLVLGV
+1084 KNYLSSVRDIIQGV
-1098 KSKGTAGDEEST
+1098 KSVGSATPAPLPSLQDE
-1110 ARNKESKTLPD
+1110 A
-1121 LTLEAEADRWI
+1121 AADAWI

-1165 KVTYSQEKLQQLFEE
+1165 KVTLTQEKLKQLLDE

-1189 LDMKA
+1189 LDLQA
-1194 VERGKSGRISKL
+1194 EERGKSGRISKL
-1206 QIIGTEKTFTIGKEL
+1206 RIVGTEKTFVIGKEL

-1235 AFVVDKYDADVQ
+1235 AFVVDRCDIDEK
-1247 GVPQRFEIIGA
+1247 GVPQRFDIIGA

-1275 EQGYA
+1275 EEGFDYDA
-1280 YNDILLHYYQG
+1280 ILLHYYQG
-1291 AEIKQLYK
+1291 AEIKKVYK

>member
-14 LEVAQEAL
+14 LTVAQEAL

-37 VSSDFAALHQ
+37 VSSDFAAQHQ

-57 DRLESSNTVTSIAEN
+57 DRLESSNTITSIAEN

-87 QWGLYALER
+87 KWGLYALER

-162 LRDYVAQTDRVDYL
+162 LRDYAAQTDRVDYL

-187 SRMGEIFH
+187 SRVGEIFH

-222 NREVQVEMERACT
+222 NREVQIEMERACT
-235 QHLEKVNALIDTSYY
+235 QHLEKVGALIDTSYY
-250 RQPDFNE
+250 RLPDFNE
-257 QEFEYEAS
+257 QDFEYEAS

-286 QKASFKYN
+286 QKANFKFN
-294 VIVVNNHSTDHT
+294 VIVVNNHSTDKT
-306 GEILDAIAREMEEKN
+306 GEILSRIAHEMEEKN

-330 IIPERRDLGIGG
+330 IVPERRDLGIGG

-357 IQLDSDDL
+357 VQLDSDDL

-373 KIIDA
+373 KIVDA
-378 FHHQKAAMVIGSYR
+378 FYKQKAAMMIGSYR

-528 RQLEKWEDA
+528 RQLEKWDDA

-549 HTLSDQLK
+549 NKLSEEVR
-557 LQFNPARIVST
+557 LQFNLARIVST

-583 LCDKNRPKEQMSKQI
+583 LCDKNRPKEQMSQQI

-643 ELMIFYNGPKCGASA
+643 ELMVFYNGPKCGASA

-670 ILPLQTN
+670 ILPLQAN

-692 DEEKIAAVRDFVVP
+692 DEEKIAVVRDFIVP

-721 FHRLYKAMPVRGDE
+721 FHRLYKSMPMRGDE

-741 IIAWRKSDEYISVVI
+741 IIAWRKGDEYISVVI
-756 PREKHRPD
+756 PREKHRPE
-764 AYFAEGCSQV
+764 AYFAEGDAQV

-804 ALLQEC
+804 TILQEC
-810 GISTEKMNS
+810 GISTEKMNG
-819 IVTKLKTSKEAET
+819 IVTKLKTSKETE
-832 ATETATLYNKGK
+832 TETATLYNNGK

-879 EFFEGGVLWNGN
+879 EFSEGGVLWNGN

-1050 GQVLLDGDDICDAR
+1050 GQVLLDGEDICDAR
-1064 FSKCCGGATEE
+1064 FSKCCGGETEE

-1098 KSKGTAGDEEST
+1098 KNEEQEDSSRFTLHSSLQDEATAEQ
-1110 ARNKESKTLPD
+1110 
-1121 LTLEAEADRWI
+1121 WI

-1180 KLKMNFGDI
+1180 KLKMNFGAI

-1235 AFVVDKYDADVQ
+1235 AFVVDKYDKDEQ

>member
-1 MREKIDLFLPCED
+1 MREKIDLFLPF
-14 LEVAQEAL
+14 EAL
-22 TELHDNKTVQHINLL
+22 EKGEETLLELHENKTVQHINLL
-37 VSSDFAALHQ
+37 VSSDFASQHQ
-47 VPDGCTFVVI
+47 VPEGCTFVVI
-57 DRLESSNTVTSIAEN
+57 DRMESSNTVMSIAEN
-72 TDADYV
+72 TDADYLLL
-78 IICTKTTPI
+78 CTRMTSVR
-87 QWGLYALER
+87 WGLYALER
-96 FLRTADDTGAVMIYS
+96 FLRTADDTGAVMVYS
-111 DHYSMVKDESLSQD
+111 DHYS
-125 GTSAVGKLEKHPVID
+125 LEEGALTKHPAID
-140 YQEGSL
+140 YQAGSL

-154 LWLIKSQC
+154 LWLIKSQA
-162 LRDYVAQTDRVDYL
+162 LLDYVAQTDRVDYQ
-176 YAGLYDLRLYL
+176 YAGLYDLRLFL
-187 SRMGEIFH
+187 SRKGEIFH
-195 LNEYLYTENEL
+195 LNEYLYTEAEL

-222 NREVQVEMERACT
+222 NREVQIEMERACT
-235 QHLEKVNALIDTSYY
+235 AHLEKVGAIVDTNFY
-250 RQPDFNE
+250 RQPDFDE
-257 QEFEYEAS
+257 QDFACEAS

-286 QKASFKYN
+286 QKTNFPYN
-294 VIVVNNHSTDHT
+294 VIVVNNHSTDST
-306 GEILDAIAREMEEKN
+306 GEILDSI
-321 DKQAGRLIQ
+321 DDGRLIQ
-330 IIPERRDLGIGG
+330 IVPGRTDLGIGG

-347 INSDHCGKFA
+347 VNSDHCGKFA
-357 IQLDSDDL
+357 VQLDSDDL

-373 KIIDA
+373 KIVDA
-378 FHHQKAAMVIGSYR
+378 FHEQKAAMIIGSYR

-484 SIDRVNANNLY
+484 SVERVNANNLY

-504 KARRQMLQGKA
+504 KARQQMLQGKA

-528 RQLEKWEDA
+528 RQLEMWEDA
-537 RHRFRDLKHVET
+537 RHRFRDLKHVEVRQ
-549 HTLSDQLK
+549 LSDQLK
-557 LQFNPARIVST
+557 VQFNPARIVST
-568 GAKIDKKTLGERPCF
+568 GAKIDKHTLGDRPCF
-583 LCDKNRPKEQMSKQI
+583 LCERNRPKEQMTKQI
-598 DERFHLLVNP
+598 DDHFQLLVNP

-616 TIPARKHQPQA
+616 TIPATKHQPQS
-627 IYKNYGEMHR
+627 IYRHYGEMHR
-637 FLSLHS
+637 LLSLHS
-643 ELMIFYNGPKCGASA
+643 ELMVFYNGPKCGASA

-670 ILPLQTN
+670 VLPLQTN
-677 WQRLSRNLTDIISLN
+677 WQRLSRNLTDVISLT
-692 DEEKIAAVRDFVVP
+692 DEEKISVLSDFLVP

-715 ESDETL
+715 DSDEEL
-721 FHRLYKAMPVRGDE
+721 FHRLYRSMPMRGDE
-735 TEPMMN
+735 SEPMMN
-741 IIAWRKSDEYISVVI
+741 IIAWRKGDEFISVVI

-764 AYFAEGCSQV
+764 AYFAEGEAQM

-781 DMSGLIITPRE
+781 DMAGLIITPRE
-792 EDFHKL
+792 EDFSKINL
-798 TEESAT
+798 DKAT
-804 ALLQEC
+804 ALLREC
-810 GISTEKMNS
+810 GISAEKMEA
-819 IVTKLKTSKEAET
+819 IVSNLKASAAT
-832 ATETATLYNKGK
+832 AHEHPLQLLADKGK
-844 QPNVTVGIV
+844 QPNVNVGIV

-868 KGETVMGEQVV
+868 KGEMVTGEQEVA
-879 EFFEGGVLWNGN
+879 FSEGGILWNGN
-891 QYSKLTFHPQ
+891 QYSSLTFHPQ

-929 GTLRFVVEADKICAI
+929 GTLHFVVESDKICAI
-944 NELPVEKYLESVISS
+944 NELPVERYLESVISS

-985 KKRREVAASG
+985 KKRREVAESG

-1000 FVKKDDMLIRW
+1000 FVKKDDRLIRW

-1035 KETSPHVAEAIRQTL
+1035 KETSPHVAEAIRQTK
-1050 GQVLLDGDDICDAR
+1050 GQILMDGDDICDAR
-1064 FSKCCGGATEE
+1064 FSKCCGGVTEE

-1084 KSYLTAVRDLVLGV
+1084 KNYLSSVRDIIQGV
-1098 KSKGTAGDEEST
+1098 KSVGSASPAPLPSLQDE
-1110 ARNKESKTLPD
+1110 AA
-1121 LTLEAEADRWI
+1121 AEAWI

-1165 KVTYSQEKLQQLFEE
+1165 KVTLTQEKLKQLLDE

-1189 LDMKA
+1189 LDLQA
-1194 VERGKSGRISKL
+1194 EERGKSGRISKL
-1206 QIIGTEKTFTIGKEL
+1206 RIVGTEKTFVIGKEL

-1235 AFVVDKYDADVQ
+1235 AFVVDRCDIDEK
-1247 GVPQRFEIIGA
+1247 GVPQRFDIIGA

-1275 EQGYA
+1275 EEGFDYDA
-1280 YNDILLHYYQG
+1280 ILLHYYQG
-1291 AEIKQLYK
+1291 AEIKKVYK

>member
-1 MREKIDLFLPCED
+1 MREKIDLFLPCEYIGD
-14 LEVAQEAL
+14 AQNAL
-22 TELHDNKTVQHINLL
+22 SVLHEYKTVQHIHFL
-37 VSSDFAALHQ
+37 VSADFAAHHQ
-47 VPDGCTFVVI
+47 VPEGCMFVI
-57 DRLESSNTVTSIAEN
+57 TDRLESSNTLVSIAEN

-78 IICTKTTPI
+78 MICTRHTTI
-87 QWGLYALER
+87 GWGNNTLER
-96 FLRTADDTGAVMIYS
+96 FLRVADDTDAVMVYA
-111 DHYSMVKDESLSQD
+111 DHYKMVE
-125 GTSAVGKLEKHPVID
+125 GKMEKHPVID
-140 YQEGSL
+140 YQSGSL

-154 LWLIKSQC
+154 LWCIKAQA
-162 LRDYVAQTDRVDYL
+162 LADYIAQPDREEYQF
-176 YAGLYDLRLYL
+176 AALYDLRLYL
-187 SRMGEIFH
+187 SRVGEIFH
-195 LNEYLYTENEL
+195 LNEFLYSEAEL

-222 NREVQVEMERACT
+222 NREVQIEMEKACT
-235 QHLEKVNALIDTSYY
+235 QHFGKVGALIDTTFY
-250 RQPDFNE
+250 RQPDFGE
-257 QEFEYEAS
+257 QDFEYEAS
-265 VVIPVFNRE
+265 VIIPVFNRE
-274 KTIADAVKSALS
+274 KTVADAVKSALG
-286 QKASFKYN
+286 QKASFKFN
-294 VIVVNNHSTDHT
+294 VIVVNNHSTDRT
-306 GEILDAIAREMEEKN
+306 GEILDELKVDN
-321 DKQAGRLIQ
+321 LIQ
-330 IIPERRDLGIGG
+330 IVPERTDLGIGG
-342 CWNVA
+342 CWNEA
-347 INSDHCGKFA
+347 INSSFCGKFA
-357 IQLDSDDL
+357 VQLDSDDL

-373 KIIDA
+373 KIVDA
-378 FHHQKAAMVIGSYR
+378 FYKQKAAMIIGSYR

-411 TEDNGCNN
+411 TDENGCNN

-484 SIDRVNANNLY
+484 SVEKVNANNLY

-504 KARRQMLQGKA
+504 KARQHMLQGKA

-528 RQLEKWEDA
+528 RQLEVWTDA

-549 HTLSDQLK
+549 RQFSDQLK
-557 LQFNPARIVST
+557 LQWNPARIVST

-598 DERFHLLVNP
+598 DEKFHLLVNP

-616 TIPARKHQPQA
+616 TIPARKHQPQL

-637 FLSLHS
+637 FISLHS
-643 ELMIFYNGPKCGASA
+643 ELMVFYNGPKCGASA
-658 PDHLHFQAGTSG
+658 PDHLHFQAGTNG

-677 WQRLSRNLTDIISLN
+677 WQRLSRNLTDVISLN
-692 DEEKIAAVRDFVVP
+692 DEEKIAVVRDFLVP
-706 AFVIISKSE
+706 AFVIISKSA
-715 ESDETL
+715 ESDEAL
-721 FHRLYKAMPVRGDE
+721 FHRLYKAMPQRGDE

-741 IIAWRKSDEYISVVI
+741 IISWRKGEEFISVVI
-756 PREKHRPD
+756 PREKHRPE
-764 AYFAEGCSQV
+764 AYFAEGDAQFV
-774 MVSPGAL
+774 VSPGAL

-792 EDFHKL
+792 EDFRKL
-798 TEESAT
+798 TEEKALS
-804 ALLQEC
+804 LLQEC
-810 GISTEKMNS
+810 GVSEEKMNA
-819 IVTKLKTSKEAET
+819 IIAKLKASKDAEDAAEASS
-832 ATETATLYNKGK
+832 TLYNKGK
-844 QPNVTVGIV
+844 QPDVTVGIV
-853 SGQKIHFSLNKPYLA
+853 SAQKIHFSLNKPYLA
-868 KGETVMGEQVV
+868 KGEKVLGEQVV
-879 EFFEGGVLWNGN
+879 EFSEGGVLWNGN

-929 GTLRFVVEADKICAI
+929 GTLRFVVESDKIVAI

-985 KKRREVAASG
+985 KKRREVAESG

-1000 FVKKDDMLIRW
+1000 FTKKEDTLIRW
-1011 YDREDHTIFDVC
+1011 YDREDHTLFDVC

-1035 KETSPHVAEAIRQTL
+1035 KETSPHVAEAIRQTK
-1050 GQVLLDGDDICDAR
+1050 GQILMDGDEICDAR
-1064 FSKCCGGATEE
+1064 FSKCCGGITEE

-1084 KSYLTAVRDLVLGV
+1084 KTYLTAVRDIALGV
-1098 KSKGTAGDEEST
+1098 EHILPNLTNEE
-1110 ARNKESKTLPD
+1110 
-1121 LTLEAEADRWI
+1121 EAEKWI
-1132 RSNPPA
+1132 RFNPPA
-1138 FCNTTDK
+1138 FCNTQDK
-1145 KILSQV
+1145 KILSEV
-1151 LNDYDQETADFYRW
+1151 LNDYDQETVNFYRW
-1165 KVTYSQEKLQQLFEE
+1165 KETLSQEKLQQLIAD
-1180 KLKMNFGDI
+1180 KLKMDLGAI

-1221 EIRRALSDTHLYSS
+1221 EIRRTLSDSHLLSS
-1235 AFVVDKYDADVQ
+1235 AFVVDKYDKDEQ
-1247 GVPQRFEIIGA
+1247 GVPQRFELIGA

-1275 EQGYA
+1275 EQGYHYDA
-1280 YNDILLHYYQG
+1280 ILLHYYQG
-1291 AEIKQLYK
+1291 AEIKKLYK

>member
-1 MREKIDLFLPCED
+1 MRQKIDLFLPCED
-14 LEVAQEAL
+14 LDVAQEAL
-22 TELHDNKTVQHINLL
+22 LELHDNKTVQHINLL
-37 VSSDFAALHQ
+37 VSADFAASHQ
-47 VPDGCTFVVI
+47 VPDGCTFIVV
-57 DRLESSNTVTSIAEN
+57 DRLESSNTVSSIAEN

-78 IICTKTTPI
+78 IICTKATPI
-87 QWGLYALER
+87 RWGLYALER
-96 FLRTADDTGAVMIYS
+96 FLRTADDTGAVMVYS
-111 DHYSMVKDESLSQD
+111 DHYSVQE
-125 GTSAVGKLEKHPVID
+125 GKLEKHPVID
-140 YQEGSL
+140 YQAGSL

-154 LWLIKSQC
+154 LWLVKAQN
-162 LRDYVAQTDRVDYL
+162 LLDYAAQQDRQEYQF
-176 YAGLYDLRLYL
+176 AGLYDLRLYL
-187 SRMGEIFH
+187 SRVGEIFH
-195 LNEYLYTENEL
+195 INEFLYTEDEL

-222 NREVQVEMERACT
+222 NREVQIEMEKACT
-235 QHLEKVNALIDTSYY
+235 HHLEKVGALVDTNYY
-250 RQPDFNE
+250 RQPDFDE

-265 VVIPVFNRE
+265 VIIPVFNRE

-286 QKASFKYN
+286 QKTSFKFN
-294 VIVVNNHSTDHT
+294 VIVVNNHSTDRT
-306 GEILDAIAREMEEKN
+306 GEILSEIAHEMEERN
-321 DKQAGRLIQ
+321 DKQAGRLVQ
-330 IIPERRDLGIGG
+330 IVPDRNDLGIGG
-342 CWNVA
+342 CWNMA

-357 IQLDSDDL
+357 VQLDSDDL

-373 KIIDA
+373 KIVDA
-378 FHHQKAAMVIGSYR
+378 FHKQKAAMMIGSYR

-451 ALGLAFSRR
+451 ALGLVFSRR

-484 SIDRVNANNLY
+484 SIDKVNANNLY

-504 KARRQMLQGKA
+504 KARQQMLQGKA

-528 RQLEKWEDA
+528 RQMEKWADA

-549 HTLSDQLK
+549 HQLSDQLK
-557 LQFNPARIVST
+557 VQWNPARIVST
-568 GAKIDKKTLGERPCF
+568 GAKIDKKTLGDRPCF
-583 LCDKNRPKEQMSKQI
+583 LCDKNRPKEQISKQI
-598 DERFHLLVNP
+598 DERFLLLVNP

-616 TIPARKHQPQA
+616 TIPARKHQPQS

-643 ELMIFYNGPKCGASA
+643 ELMVFYNGPKCGASA

-670 ILPLQTN
+670 ILPLQAN

-692 DEEKIAAVRDFVVP
+692 DDEKIALIHDFVVP

-715 ESDETL
+715 DSDEAL
-721 FHRLYKAMPVRGDE
+721 FQRLYKSMPVRGDE

-741 IIAWRKSDEYISVVI
+741 IIAWRKGDEYISVVI
-756 PREKHRPD
+756 PREKHRPEV
-764 AYFAEGCSQV
+764 YFAEGDAQM

-792 EDFHKL
+792 EDFRKL
-798 TEESAT
+798 TEESAS
-804 ALLQEC
+804 AILQEC
-810 GISTEKMNS
+810 GVSMDKMNS
-819 IVTKLKTSKEAET
+819 IITKLKASKEAELQVGT
-832 ATETATLYNKGK
+832 SALYSYDKEPEVK
-844 QPNVTVGIV
+844 VGIV

-868 KGETVMGEQVV
+868 KGETVIGEQEV
-879 EFFEGGVLWNGN
+879 EFSEGGVLWNGN
-891 QYSKLTFHPQ
+891 QYSSLTFHPQ

-929 GTLRFVVEADKICAI
+929 GTLRFVVESDKICAI

-985 KKRREVAASG
+985 KKRRDVAESG

-1000 FVKKDDMLIRW
+1000 FTKKEDMLIRW

-1035 KETSPHVAEAIRQTL
+1035 KETSPHVAEAIRQTK
-1050 GQVLLDGDDICDAR
+1050 GQVLLDGDEICDAR
-1064 FSKCCGGATEE
+1064 FSKCCGGVTEE

-1084 KSYLTAVRDLVLGV
+1084 KNYLTAVRDIALGI
-1098 KSKGTAGDEEST
+1098 EST
-1110 ARNKESKTLPD
+1110 LPN
-1121 LTLEAEADRWI
+1121 LTNEEEAEKWI
-1132 RSNPPA
+1132 RFNPPA
-1138 FCNTTDK
+1138 FCNTQDK
-1145 KILSQV
+1145 RILSQV
-1151 LNDYDQETADFYRW
+1151 LNDYDQETVDFYRW
-1165 KVTYSQEKLQQLFEE
+1165 KVTLTQEKLQQLIAD
-1180 KLKMNFGDI
+1180 KLKMDFGAI
-1189 LDMKA
+1189 LDLKA

-1206 QIIGTEKTFTIGKEL
+1206 QIIGTKKTFTIGKEL
-1221 EIRRALSDTHLYSS
+1221 EIRRTLSDSHLLSS
-1235 AFVVDKYDADVQ
+1235 AFIVDKYDIDEQ
-1247 GVPQRFEIIGA
+1247 GVPQRFELIGA

-1275 EQGYA
+1275 EEGYLYDA
-1280 YNDILLHYYQG
+1280 ILLHYYQG
-1291 AEIKQLYK
+1291 AEIKKLYK

>member
-1 MREKIDLFLPCED
+1 MRQKIDLFLPCED
-14 LEVAQEAL
+14 LDVAQEAL
-22 TELHDNKTVQHINLL
+22 LELHDNKTVQHINLL
-37 VSSDFAALHQ
+37 VSADFAASHQ
-47 VPDGCTFVVI
+47 VPDGCTFIVV
-57 DRLESSNTVTSIAEN
+57 DRLESSNTVSSIAEN

-78 IICTKTTPI
+78 IICTKATPI
-87 QWGLYALER
+87 RWGLYALER
-96 FLRTADDTGAVMIYS
+96 FLRTADDTGAVMVYS
-111 DHYSMVKDESLSQD
+111 DHYSVQE
-125 GTSAVGKLEKHPVID
+125 GKLEKHPVID
-140 YQEGSL
+140 YQAGSL
-146 RDDFDFGS
+146 RDDFAFGS
-154 LWLIKSQC
+154 LWLVKAQN
-162 LRDYVAQTDRVDYL
+162 LLDYAAQQDRQEYQF
-176 YAGLYDLRLYL
+176 AGLYDLRLYL
-187 SRMGEIFH
+187 SRVGEIFH
-195 LNEYLYTENEL
+195 VNEFLYTEDEL

-222 NREVQVEMERACT
+222 NREVQIEMEKACT
-235 QHLEKVNALIDTSYY
+235 HHLEKVGALVDTNYY
-250 RQPDFNE
+250 RQPDFDE

-265 VVIPVFNRE
+265 VIIPVFNRE

-286 QKASFKYN
+286 QKTSFKFN
-294 VIVVNNHSTDHT
+294 VIVVNNHSTDRT
-306 GEILDAIAREMEEKN
+306 GEILSEIAHEMEERN
-321 DKQAGRLIQ
+321 DKQAGRLVQ
-330 IIPERRDLGIGG
+330 IVPDRNDLGIGG
-342 CWNVA
+342 CWNMA

-357 IQLDSDDL
+357 VQLDSDDL

-373 KIIDA
+373 KIVDA
-378 FHHQKAAMVIGSYR
+378 FHKQKAAMMIGSYR

-451 ALGLAFSRR
+451 ALGLVFSRR

-484 SIDRVNANNLY
+484 SIDKVNANNLY

-504 KARRQMLQGKA
+504 KARQQMLQGKA

-528 RQLEKWEDA
+528 RQMEKWADA

-549 HTLSDQLK
+549 HQLSDQLK
-557 LQFNPARIVST
+557 VQWNPARIVST
-568 GAKIDKKTLGERPCF
+568 GAKIDKKTLGDRPCF
-583 LCDKNRPKEQMSKQI
+583 LCDKNRPKEQISKQI
-598 DERFHLLVNP
+598 DERFLLLVNP

-616 TIPARKHQPQA
+616 TIPARKHQPQS

-643 ELMIFYNGPKCGASA
+643 ELMVFYNGPKCGASA

-670 ILPLQTN
+670 ILPLQAN

-692 DEEKIAAVRDFVVP
+692 DDEKIALIHDFVVP

-715 ESDETL
+715 DSDEAL
-721 FHRLYKAMPVRGDE
+721 FQRLYKSMPVRGDE

-741 IIAWRKSDEYISVVI
+741 IIAWRKGDEYISVVI
-756 PREKHRPD
+756 PREKHRPE
-764 AYFAEGCSQV
+764 AYFAEGDAQM

-792 EDFHKL
+792 EDFRKL

-804 ALLQEC
+804 AILQEC
-810 GISTEKMNS
+810 GVSTDKMNS
-819 IVTKLKTSKEAET
+819 IVTKLKASKEAELQVGT
-832 ATETATLYNKGK
+832 SALYSYDKEPEVK
-844 QPNVTVGIV
+844 VGIV

-868 KGETVMGEQVV
+868 KGETVIGEQEV
-879 EFFEGGVLWNGN
+879 EFSEGGVLWNGN
-891 QYSKLTFHPQ
+891 QYSSLTFHPQ

-929 GTLRFVVEADKICAI
+929 GTLRFVVESDKICAI

-985 KKRREVAASG
+985 KKHRDVAESG

-1000 FVKKDDMLIRW
+1000 FTKKEDMLIRW

-1035 KETSPHVAEAIRQTL
+1035 KETSPHVAEAIRQTK
-1050 GQVLLDGDDICDAR
+1050 GQVLLDGDEICDAR
-1064 FSKCCGGATEE
+1064 FSKCCGGVTEE

-1084 KSYLTAVRDLVLGV
+1084 KNYLTAVRDIALGI
-1098 KSKGTAGDEEST
+1098 EST
-1110 ARNKESKTLPD
+1110 LPN
-1121 LTLEAEADRWI
+1121 LTNEEEAEKWI
-1132 RSNPPA
+1132 RFNPPA
-1138 FCNTTDK
+1138 FCNTQDK
-1145 KILSQV
+1145 RILSQV
-1151 LNDYDQETADFYRW
+1151 LNDYDQETVDFYRW
-1165 KVTYSQEKLQQLFEE
+1165 KVTLTQEKLQQLIADR
-1180 KLKMNFGDI
+1180 LKMDLGSI
-1189 LDMKA
+1189 LDMKS
-1194 VERGKSGRISKL
+1194 VERGTSGRISKL

-1221 EIRRALSDTHLYSS
+1221 EIRRTLSDSHLLSS
-1235 AFVVDKYDADVQ
+1235 AFIVDKYDIDEQ
-1247 GVPQRFEIIGA
+1247 GVPQRFELVGA

-1275 EQGYA
+1275 EEGYLYDA
-1280 YNDILLHYYQG
+1280 ILLHYYQG
-1291 AEIKQLYK
+1291 AEIKKLYK

>member
-1 MREKIDLFLPCED
+1 MREKIDLFLPF
-14 LEVAQEAL
+14 EAL
-22 TELHDNKTVQHINLL
+22 EKGEETLLELHENKTVQHINLL
-37 VSSDFAALHQ
+37 VSSDFASQHQ
-47 VPDGCTFVVI
+47 VPEGCTFVVI
-57 DRLESSNTVTSIAEN
+57 DRMESSNTVMSIAEN
-72 TDADYV
+72 TDADYLLL
-78 IICTKTTPI
+78 CTRMASVR
-87 QWGLYALER
+87 WGLYALER
-96 FLRTADDTGAVMIYS
+96 FLRTADDTGAVMVYS
-111 DHYSMVKDESLSQD
+111 DHYS
-125 GTSAVGKLEKHPVID
+125 LEEGALTKHPAID
-140 YQEGSL
+140 YQAGSL

-154 LWLIKSQC
+154 LWLIKSQA
-162 LRDYVAQTDRVDYL
+162 LLDYVAQTDRVDYQ

-187 SRMGEIFH
+187 SRKGEIFH
-195 LNEYLYTENEL
+195 LNEYLYTEAEL

-222 NREVQVEMERACT
+222 NREVQIEMERACT
-235 QHLEKVNALIDTSYY
+235 AHLEKVGAIVDTNFY
-250 RQPDFNE
+250 RQPDFDE
-257 QEFEYEAS
+257 QDFACEAS

-286 QKASFKYN
+286 QKTNFPYN
-294 VIVVNNHSTDHT
+294 VIVVNNHSTDST
-306 GEILDAIAREMEEKN
+306 GEILDSI
-321 DKQAGRLIQ
+321 DDGRLIQ
-330 IIPERRDLGIGG
+330 IVPGRTDLGIGG

-347 INSDHCGKFA
+347 VNSNHCGKFA
-357 IQLDSDDL
+357 VQLDSDDL

-373 KIIDA
+373 KIVDA
-378 FHHQKAAMVIGSYR
+378 FHEQKAAMIIGSYR

-484 SIDRVNANNLY
+484 SVERVNANNLY

-504 KARRQMLQGKA
+504 KARQQMLQGKA

-528 RQLEKWEDA
+528 RQLEMWEDA
-537 RHRFRDLKHVET
+537 RHRFRDLKHVEVRQ
-549 HTLSDQLK
+549 LSDQLK
-557 LQFNPARIVST
+557 VQFNPARIVST
-568 GAKIDKKTLGERPCF
+568 GAKIDKHTLGERPCF
-583 LCDKNRPKEQMSKQI
+583 LCERNRPKEQMTKQI
-598 DERFHLLVNP
+598 DDHFQLLVNP

-616 TIPARKHQPQA
+616 TIPATKHQPQS
-627 IYKNYGEMHR
+627 IYRHYGEMHR
-637 FLSLHS
+637 LLSLHS
-643 ELMIFYNGPKCGASA
+643 ELMVFYNGPKCGASA

-670 ILPLQTN
+670 VLPLQTN
-677 WQRLSRNLTDIISLN
+677 WQRLSRSLTDVISLN
-692 DEEKIAAVRDFVVP
+692 DEEKISVLSDFLVP

-715 ESDETL
+715 DSDEEL
-721 FHRLYKAMPVRGDE
+721 FHRLYRAMPMRGDE
-735 TEPMMN
+735 SEPMMN
-741 IIAWRKSDEYISVVI
+741 IIAWRKGDEFISVVI

-764 AYFAEGCSQV
+764 AYFAEGEAQM

-781 DMSGLIITPRE
+781 DMAGLIITPRE
-792 EDFHKL
+792 EDFSKINL
-798 TEESAT
+798 DKAT
-804 ALLQEC
+804 ALLCEC
-810 GISTEKMNS
+810 GISAEKMEAVVSN
-819 IVTKLKTSKEAET
+819 LKASAAT
-832 ATETATLYNKGK
+832 AHEHPLQLLAGKGK
-844 QPNVTVGIV
+844 QPNVNVGIV

-868 KGETVMGEQVV
+868 KGEMVTGEQEVA
-879 EFFEGGVLWNGN
+879 FSEGGILWNGN
-891 QYSKLTFHPQ
+891 QYSSLTFHPQ

-929 GTLRFVVEADKICAI
+929 GTLHFVVESDKICAI
-944 NELPVEKYLESVISS
+944 NELPVERYLESVISS

-985 KKRREVAASG
+985 KKRREVAESG

-1000 FVKKDDMLIRW
+1000 FVKKDDRLIRW

-1035 KETSPHVAEAIRQTL
+1035 KETSPHVAEAIRQTK
-1050 GQVLLDGDDICDAR
+1050 GQILMDGDDICDAR
-1064 FSKCCGGATEE
+1064 FSKCCGGVTEE

-1084 KSYLTAVRDLVLGV
+1084 KNYLSSVRDIIQGV
-1098 KSKGTAGDEEST
+1098 KSVGSAAPAPLPSLQDE
-1110 ARNKESKTLPD
+1110 AA
-1121 LTLEAEADRWI
+1121 AEAWI

-1165 KVTYSQEKLQQLFEE
+1165 KVTLTQEKLKQLLDE

-1189 LDMKA
+1189 LDLQA
-1194 VERGKSGRISKL
+1194 EERGKSGRISKL
-1206 QIIGTEKTFTIGKEL
+1206 RIVGTEKTFVIGKEL

-1235 AFVVDKYDADVQ
+1235 AFVVDRCDIDEK
-1247 GVPQRFEIIGA
+1247 GVPQRFDIIGA

-1275 EQGYA
+1275 EEGFDYDA
-1280 YNDILLHYYQG
+1280 ILLHYYQG
-1291 AEIKQLYK
+1291 AEIKKVYK

>member
-1 MREKIDLFLPCED
+1 MREKIDLFLPCEYID
-14 LEVAQEAL
+14 DAQNAL
-22 TELHDNKTVQHINLL
+22 SVLHEYKTVQHIHFL
-37 VSSDFAALHQ
+37 VSADFAAHHQ
-47 VPDGCTFVVI
+47 VPEGCTFVI
-57 DRLESSNTVTSIAEN
+57 TDRLESSNTIVSIAEN

-78 IICTKTTPI
+78 MICTRHTTI
-87 QWGLYALER
+87 GWGNNTLER
-96 FLRTADDTGAVMIYS
+96 FLRVADDTDAAMVYA
-111 DHYSMVKDESLSQD
+111 DHYKMVE
-125 GTSAVGKLEKHPVID
+125 GKMEKHPVID
-140 YQEGSL
+140 YQSGSL

-154 LWLIKSQC
+154 LWCIKAQA
-162 LRDYVAQTDRVDYL
+162 LADYIAQPDREEYQF
-176 YAGLYDLRLYL
+176 AALYDLRLYL
-187 SRMGEIFH
+187 SRVGEIFH
-195 LNEYLYTENEL
+195 LNEFLYSEAEL

-222 NREVQVEMERACT
+222 NREVQIEMEKACT
-235 QHLEKVNALIDTSYY
+235 QHLGKVGALIDTTFY
-250 RQPDFNE
+250 RQPDFGE
-257 QEFEYEAS
+257 QDFEYEAS
-265 VVIPVFNRE
+265 VIIPVFNRE
-274 KTIADAVKSALS
+274 KTVADAVKSALG
-286 QKASFKYN
+286 QKASFKFN
-294 VIVVNNHSTDHT
+294 VIVVNNHSTDRT
-306 GEILDAIAREMEEKN
+306 GEILDELKVDN
-321 DKQAGRLIQ
+321 LIQ
-330 IIPERRDLGIGG
+330 IVPERTDLGIGG
-342 CWNVA
+342 CWNEA
-347 INSDHCGKFA
+347 INSSFCGKFA
-357 IQLDSDDL
+357 VQLDSDDL

-373 KIIDA
+373 KIVDA
-378 FHHQKAAMVIGSYR
+378 FYKQKAAMIIGSYR

-411 TEDNGCNN
+411 TDENGCNN

-484 SIDRVNANNLY
+484 SVEKVNANNLY

-504 KARRQMLQGKA
+504 KARQHMLQGKA

-528 RQLEKWEDA
+528 RQLEVWTDA

-549 HTLSDQLK
+549 RQFSDQLK
-557 LQFNPARIVST
+557 LQWNPARIVST

-598 DERFHLLVNP
+598 DEKIHLLVNP

-616 TIPARKHQPQA
+616 TIPARKHQPQL

-637 FLSLHS
+637 FISLHS
-643 ELMIFYNGPKCGASA
+643 DLMVFYNGPKCGASA
-658 PDHLHFQAGTSG
+658 PDHLHFQAGTNG

-692 DEEKIAAVRDFVVP
+692 DEEKISVVRDFIVP
-706 AFVIISKSE
+706 AFVIISKSA
-715 ESDETL
+715 ESDEAL
-721 FHRLYKAMPVRGDE
+721 FRRLYKAMPQRGDE

-741 IIAWRKSDEYISVVI
+741 IISWRKGEEFISVVI
-756 PREKHRPD
+756 PREKHRPE
-764 AYFAEGCSQV
+764 AYFAEGDAQFV
-774 MVSPGAL
+774 VSPGAL

-792 EDFHKL
+792 EDFRKL
-798 TEESAT
+798 TEEKALS
-804 ALLQEC
+804 LLQEC
-810 GISTEKMNS
+810 GVSEEKMNA
-819 IVTKLKTSKEAET
+819 IIAKLKASKDAEDAAEASS
-832 ATETATLYNKGK
+832 TLYNKGK
-844 QPNVTVGIV
+844 QPDVTVGIV
-853 SGQKIHFSLNKPYLA
+853 SAQKIHFSLNKPYLA
-868 KGETVMGEQVV
+868 KGEKVLGEQVV
-879 EFFEGGVLWNGN
+879 EFSEGGVLWNGN
-891 QYSKLTFHPQ
+891 QYSQLTFHPQ

-929 GTLRFVVEADKICAI
+929 GTLRFVVESDKIVAI

-985 KKRREVAASG
+985 MKRREVAESG

-1000 FVKKDDMLIRW
+1000 FTKKEDTLIRW
-1011 YDREDHTIFDVC
+1011 YDREDHTLFDVC

-1035 KETSPHVAEAIRQTL
+1035 KETSPHVAEAIRQTK
-1050 GQVLLDGDDICDAR
+1050 GQILMDGEEICDAR
-1064 FSKCCGGATEE
+1064 FSKCCGGITEE

-1084 KSYLTAVRDLVLGV
+1084 KTYLTAVRDIALGV
-1098 KSKGTAGDEEST
+1098 EH
-1110 ARNKESKTLPD
+1110 TLPN
-1121 LTLEAEADRWI
+1121 LTNEEEAEKWI
-1132 RSNPPA
+1132 RFNPPA
-1138 FCNTTDK
+1138 FCNTQDK
-1145 KILSQV
+1145 KILSEV
-1151 LNDYDQETADFYRW
+1151 LNDYDQETVNFYRW
-1165 KVTYSQEKLQQLFEE
+1165 KETLSQEKLQQLIAD
-1180 KLKMNFGDI
+1180 KLKMDLGAI

-1221 EIRRALSDTHLYSS
+1221 EIRRTLSDSHLLSS
-1235 AFVVDKYDADVQ
+1235 AFVVDKYDKDEQ
-1247 GVPQRFEIIGA
+1247 GVPQRFELIGA

-1275 EQGYA
+1275 EQGYHYDA
-1280 YNDILLHYYQG
+1280 ILLHYYQG
-1291 AEIKQLYK
+1291 AEIKKLYK

>member
-1 MREKIDLFLPCED
+1 MREKIDLFLPCEYID
-14 LEVAQEAL
+14 DAQNAL
-22 TELHDNKTVQHINLL
+22 SVLHEYKTVQHIHFL
-37 VSSDFAALHQ
+37 VSADFAAHHQ
-47 VPDGCTFVVI
+47 VPEGCTFVI
-57 DRLESSNTVTSIAEN
+57 TDRLESSNTIASIAEN

-78 IICTKTTPI
+78 MICTRHTTI
-87 QWGLYALER
+87 GWGNNTLER
-96 FLRTADDTGAVMIYS
+96 FLRVADDTDAVMVYA
-111 DHYSMVKDESLSQD
+111 DHYKMVE
-125 GTSAVGKLEKHPVID
+125 GKMEKHPVID
-140 YQEGSL
+140 YQSGSL

-154 LWLIKSQC
+154 LWCIKAQA
-162 LRDYVAQTDRVDYL
+162 LADYIAQPDREEYQF
-176 YAGLYDLRLYL
+176 AALYDLRLYL
-187 SRMGEIFH
+187 SRVGEIFH
-195 LNEYLYTENEL
+195 LNEFLYSEAEL

-222 NREVQVEMERACT
+222 NREVQIEMEKVCT
-235 QHLEKVNALIDTSYY
+235 QHLGKVGALIDTTFY
-250 RQPDFNE
+250 RQPDFGE
-257 QEFEYEAS
+257 QDFEYEAS
-265 VVIPVFNRE
+265 VIIPVFNRE
-274 KTIADAVKSALS
+274 KTVADAVKSALG
-286 QKASFKYN
+286 QKANFKFN
-294 VIVVNNHSTDHT
+294 VIVVNNHSTDRT
-306 GEILDAIAREMEEKN
+306 GEILDELNADN
-321 DKQAGRLIQ
+321 LIQ
-330 IIPERRDLGIGG
+330 IVPERTDLGIGG
-342 CWNVA
+342 CWNEA
-347 INSDHCGKFA
+347 INSSFCGKFA
-357 IQLDSDDL
+357 VQLDSDDL

-373 KIIDA
+373 KIVDA
-378 FHHQKAAMVIGSYR
+378 FYKQKAAMIIGSYR

-484 SIDRVNANNLY
+484 SVERVNANNLY

-504 KARRQMLQGKA
+504 KARQQMLQGKA

-528 RQLEKWEDA
+528 RQLEMWEDA
-537 RHRFRDLKHVET
+537 RHRFRDLKHVEVRQ
-549 HTLSDQLK
+549 LSDQLK
-557 LQFNPARIVST
+557 VQFNPARIVST
-568 GAKIDKKTLGERPCF
+568 GAKIDKHTLGERPCF
-583 LCDKNRPKEQMSKQI
+583 LCERNRPKEQMTKQI
-598 DERFHLLVNP
+598 DDHFQLLVNP

-616 TIPARKHQPQA
+616 TIPATKHQPQS
-627 IYKNYGEMHR
+627 IYRHYGEMHR
-637 FLSLHS
+637 LLSLHS
-643 ELMIFYNGPKCGASA
+643 ELMVFYNGPKCGASA

-670 ILPLQTN
+670 VLPLQTN
-677 WQRLSRNLTDIISLN
+677 WQRLSRSLTDVISLN
-692 DEEKIAAVRDFVVP
+692 DEEKISVLSDFLVP

-715 ESDETL
+715 DSDEEL
-721 FHRLYKAMPVRGDE
+721 FHRLYRSMPMRGDE
-735 TEPMMN
+735 SEPMMN
-741 IIAWRKSDEYISVVI
+741 IIAWRKGDEFISVVI

-764 AYFAEGCSQV
+764 AYFAEGEAQM

-781 DMSGLIITPRE
+781 DMAGLIITPRE
-792 EDFHKL
+792 EDFSKINL
-798 TEESAT
+798 DKAT
-804 ALLQEC
+804 ALLREC
-810 GISTEKMNS
+810 GISAEKMEAVVSN
-819 IVTKLKTSKEAET
+819 LKASAAT
-832 ATETATLYNKGK
+832 AHEHPLQLLAGKGK
-844 QPNVTVGIV
+844 QPNVNVGIV

-868 KGETVMGEQVV
+868 KGEMVTGEQEVA
-879 EFFEGGVLWNGN
+879 FSEGGILWNGN
-891 QYSKLTFHPQ
+891 QYSSLTFHPQ

-929 GTLRFVVEADKICAI
+929 GTLHFVVESDKICAI
-944 NELPVEKYLESVISS
+944 NELPVERYLESVISS

-985 KKRREVAASG
+985 KKRREVAESG

-1000 FVKKDDMLIRW
+1000 FVKKDDRLIRW

-1035 KETSPHVAEAIRQTL
+1035 KETSPHVAEAIRQTK
-1050 GQVLLDGDDICDAR
+1050 GQILMDGDDICDAR
-1064 FSKCCGGATEE
+1064 FSKCCGGVTEE

-1084 KSYLTAVRDLVLGV
+1084 KNYLSSVRDIIQGV
-1098 KSKGTAGDEEST
+1098 KSVGSAAPAPLPSLQDE
-1110 ARNKESKTLPD
+1110 A
-1121 LTLEAEADRWI
+1121 AADAWI

-1165 KVTYSQEKLQQLFEE
+1165 KVTLTQEKLKQLLDE

-1189 LDMKA
+1189 LDLQA
-1194 VERGKSGRISKL
+1194 EERGKSGRISKL
-1206 QIIGTEKTFTIGKEL
+1206 RIVGTEKTFVIGKEL

-1235 AFVVDKYDADVQ
+1235 AFVVDRCDIDEK
-1247 GVPQRFEIIGA
+1247 GVPQRFDIIGA

-1275 EQGYA
+1275 EEGFDYDA
-1280 YNDILLHYYQG
+1280 ILLHYYQG
-1291 AEIKQLYK
+1291 AEIKKVYK

>member
-1 MREKIDLFLPCED
+1 M
-14 LEVAQEAL
+14 
-22 TELHDNKTVQHINLL
+22 
-37 VSSDFAALHQ
+37 
-47 VPDGCTFVVI
+47 
-57 DRLESSNTVTSIAEN
+57 
-72 TDADYV
+72 
-78 IICTKTTPI
+78 
-87 QWGLYALER
+87 
-96 FLRTADDTGAVMIYS
+96 
-111 DHYSMVKDESLSQD
+111 
-125 GTSAVGKLEKHPVID
+125 
-140 YQEGSL
+140 
-146 RDDFDFGS
+146 
-154 LWLIKSQC
+154 
-162 LRDYVAQTDRVDYL
+162 
-176 YAGLYDLRLYL
+176 
-187 SRMGEIFH
+187 
-195 LNEYLYTENEL
+195 
-206 DTRKSGEKQ
+206 
-215 FDYVNPR
+215 
-222 NREVQVEMERACT
+222 
-235 QHLEKVNALIDTSYY
+235 
-250 RQPDFNE
+250 
-257 QEFEYEAS
+257 
-265 VVIPVFNRE
+265 
-274 KTIADAVKSALS
+274 
-286 QKASFKYN
+286 
-294 VIVVNNHSTDHT
+294 
-306 GEILDAIAREMEEKN
+306 
-321 DKQAGRLIQ
+321 
-330 IIPERRDLGIGG
+330 PERRDLGIGG

-357 IQLDSDDL
+357 VQLDSDDL

-373 KIIDA
+373 KIVDA
-378 FHHQKAAMVIGSYR
+378 FYKQKAAMMIGSYR

-515 DIMEDSSISRFFN
+515 DIMEDSTISRFFN
-528 RQLEKWEDA
+528 RQLEKWDDA

-549 HTLSDQLK
+549 KKLSEEVR
-557 LQFNPARIVST
+557 LQFNLARIVST

-583 LCDKNRPKEQMSKQI
+583 LCDKNRPKEQMSQQI

-643 ELMIFYNGPKCGASA
+643 ELMVFYNGPKCGASA

-670 ILPLQTN
+670 ILPLQAN

-692 DEEKIAAVRDFVVP
+692 DEEKIAVVRDFIVP

-721 FHRLYKAMPVRGDE
+721 FHRLYKSMPMRGDE

-741 IIAWRKSDEYISVVI
+741 IIAWRKGDEYISVVI
-756 PREKHRPD
+756 PREKHRPE
-764 AYFAEGCSQV
+764 AYFAEGDAQV

-804 ALLQEC
+804 TILQEC
-810 GISTEKMNS
+810 GISTEKMNC
-819 IVTKLKTSKEAET
+819 IVTKLKTSKEAE
-832 ATETATLYNKGK
+832 AGAETATLYNNGK

-879 EFFEGGVLWNGN
+879 EFSEGGVLWNGN

-1050 GQVLLDGDDICDAR
+1050 GQVLLDGEDICDAR
-1064 FSKCCGGATEE
+1064 FSKCCGGETEE

-1098 KSKGTAGDEEST
+1098 KNEEYSSLQDEATAE
-1110 ARNKESKTLPD
+1110 
-1121 LTLEAEADRWI
+1121 RWI

-1165 KVTYSQEKLQQLFEE
+1165 KVTYSQEKIQQLFEE
-1180 KLKMNFGDI
+1180 KLKMNFGSI

-1235 AFVVDKYDADVQ
+1235 AFVVDKYDKDEQ

>member
-1 MREKIDLFLPCED
+1 MREKIDLFLPCEYID
-14 LEVAQEAL
+14 DAQNAL
-22 TELHDNKTVQHINLL
+22 SVLHEYKTVQHIHFL
-37 VSSDFAALHQ
+37 VSADFAAHHQ
-47 VPDGCTFVVI
+47 VPEGCTFVI
-57 DRLESSNTVTSIAEN
+57 TDRLESSNTIVSIAEN

-78 IICTKTTPI
+78 MICTRHTTI
-87 QWGLYALER
+87 GWGNNTLER
-96 FLRTADDTGAVMIYS
+96 FLRVADDTDAVMVYA
-111 DHYSMVKDESLSQD
+111 DHYKMVE
-125 GTSAVGKLEKHPVID
+125 GKMEKHPVID
-140 YQEGSL
+140 YQSGSL

-154 LWLIKSQC
+154 LWCIKAQA
-162 LRDYVAQTDRVDYL
+162 LADYIAHPDREEYQF
-176 YAGLYDLRLYL
+176 AALYDLRLYL
-187 SRMGEIFH
+187 SRVGEIFH
-195 LNEYLYTENEL
+195 LNEFLYSEAEL

-222 NREVQVEMERACT
+222 NREVQIEMEKACT
-235 QHLEKVNALIDTSYY
+235 QHLGKVGALIDTTFY
-250 RQPDFNE
+250 RQPDFGE
-257 QEFEYEAS
+257 QDFEYEAS
-265 VVIPVFNRE
+265 VIIPVFNRE
-274 KTIADAVKSALS
+274 KTVTDAVKSALG
-286 QKASFKYN
+286 QKASFKFN
-294 VIVVNNHSTDHT
+294 VIVVNNHSTDRT
-306 GEILDAIAREMEEKN
+306 GEILDELKVDN
-321 DKQAGRLIQ
+321 LIQ
-330 IIPERRDLGIGG
+330 IVPERTDLGIGG
-342 CWNVA
+342 CWNEA
-347 INSDHCGKFA
+347 INSSFCGKFA
-357 IQLDSDDL
+357 VQLDSDDL

-373 KIIDA
+373 KIVDA
-378 FHHQKAAMVIGSYR
+378 FYKQKAAMIIGSYR

-411 TEDNGCNN
+411 TDENGCNN

-484 SIDRVNANNLY
+484 SVEKVNANNLY

-504 KARRQMLQGKA
+504 KARQHMLQGKA

-528 RQLEKWEDA
+528 RQLEVWTDA

-549 HTLSDQLK
+549 RQFSDQLK
-557 LQFNPARIVST
+557 LQWNPARIVST

-598 DERFHLLVNP
+598 DEKFHLLVNP

-616 TIPARKHQPQA
+616 TIPARKHQPQL

-637 FLSLHS
+637 FISLHS
-643 ELMIFYNGPKCGASA
+643 DLMVFYNGPKCGASA
-658 PDHLHFQAGTSG
+658 PDHLHFQAGTNG

-692 DEEKIAAVRDFVVP
+692 DEEKISVVRDFIVP
-706 AFVIISKSE
+706 AFVIISKSA
-715 ESDETL
+715 ESDEAL
-721 FHRLYKAMPVRGDE
+721 FRRLYKAMPQRGDE

-741 IIAWRKSDEYISVVI
+741 IISWRKGEEFISVVI
-756 PREKHRPD
+756 PREKHRPE
-764 AYFAEGCSQV
+764 AYFAEGDAQFV
-774 MVSPGAL
+774 VSPGAL

-792 EDFHKL
+792 EDFRKL
-798 TEESAT
+798 TEEKALS
-804 ALLQEC
+804 LLQEC
-810 GISTEKMNS
+810 GVSEEKMNA
-819 IVTKLKTSKEAET
+819 IIAKLKASKDAEDAAEASS
-832 ATETATLYNKGK
+832 TLYNKGK
-844 QPNVTVGIV
+844 QPDVTVGIV
-853 SGQKIHFSLNKPYLA
+853 SAQKIHFSLNKPYLA
-868 KGETVMGEQVV
+868 KGEKVLGEQVV
-879 EFFEGGVLWNGN
+879 EFSEGGVLWNGN
-891 QYSKLTFHPQ
+891 QYSQLTFHPQ

-929 GTLRFVVEADKICAI
+929 GTLRFVVESDKIVAI

-959 EMSATSSLELLK
+959 EMSATSTLELLK

-985 KKRREVAASG
+985 KKRREVAESG

-1000 FVKKDDMLIRW
+1000 FTKKEDTLIRW
-1011 YDREDHTIFDVC
+1011 YDREDHTLFDVC

-1035 KETSPHVAEAIRQTL
+1035 KETSPHVAEAIRQTK
-1050 GQVLLDGDDICDAR
+1050 GQILMDGEEICDAR
-1064 FSKCCGGATEE
+1064 FSKCCGGITEE

-1084 KSYLTAVRDLVLGV
+1084 KTYLTAVRDIALGV
-1098 KSKGTAGDEEST
+1098 EH
-1110 ARNKESKTLPD
+1110 TLPN
-1121 LTLEAEADRWI
+1121 LTNEEEAEKWI
-1132 RSNPPA
+1132 RFNPPA
-1138 FCNTTDK
+1138 FCNTQDK
-1145 KILSQV
+1145 KILSEV
-1151 LNDYDQETADFYRW
+1151 LNDYDQETVNFYRW
-1165 KVTYSQEKLQQLFEE
+1165 KETLSQEKLQQLIAD
-1180 KLKMNFGDI
+1180 KLKMDLGAI

-1221 EIRRALSDTHLYSS
+1221 EIRRTLSDSHLLSS
-1235 AFVVDKYDADVQ
+1235 AFVVDKYDKDEQ
-1247 GVPQRFEIIGA
+1247 GVPQRFELIGA

-1275 EQGYA
+1275 EQGYHYDA
-1280 YNDILLHYYQG
+1280 ILLHYYQG
-1291 AEIKQLYK
+1291 AEIKKLYK

>member
-14 LEVAQEAL
+14 LTVAQEAL

-37 VSSDFAALHQ
+37 VSSDFAAQHQ

-57 DRLESSNTVTSIAEN
+57 DRLESSNTITSIAEN

-87 QWGLYALER
+87 KWGLYALER

-162 LRDYVAQTDRVDYL
+162 LRDYAAQTDRVDYL

-187 SRMGEIFH
+187 SRVGEIFH

-235 QHLEKVNALIDTSYY
+235 QHLEKVGALIDTSYY
-250 RQPDFNE
+250 RLPDFNE
-257 QEFEYEAS
+257 QDFEYEAS

-286 QKASFKYN
+286 QKANFKFN
-294 VIVVNNHSTDHT
+294 VIVVNNHSTDKT
-306 GEILDAIAREMEEKN
+306 GEILSRIAHEMEEKN

-330 IIPERRDLGIGG
+330 IVPERRDLGIGG

-357 IQLDSDDL
+357 VQLDSDDL

-373 KIIDA
+373 KIVDA
-378 FHHQKAAMVIGSYR
+378 FYKQKAAMMIGSYR

-528 RQLEKWEDA
+528 RQLEKWDDA

-549 HTLSDQLK
+549 KKLSEEVR

-583 LCDKNRPKEQMSKQI
+583 LCDKNRPKEQMSQQI

-643 ELMIFYNGPKCGASA
+643 ELMVFYNGPKCGASA

-670 ILPLQTN
+670 ILPLQAN

-692 DEEKIAAVRDFVVP
+692 DEEKIAVVRDFIVP

-721 FHRLYKAMPVRGDE
+721 FHRLYKSMPMRGDE
-735 TEPMMN
+735 TEPMIN
-741 IIAWRKSDEYISVVI
+741 IIAWRKEDEYISVVI
-756 PREKHRPD
+756 PREKHRPE
-764 AYFAEGCSQV
+764 AYFAEGDAQV

-804 ALLQEC
+804 TILQEC

-832 ATETATLYNKGK
+832 ETATLYNNGK

-879 EFFEGGVLWNGN
+879 EFSEGGVLWNGN

-1050 GQVLLDGDDICDAR
+1050 GQVLLDGEDICDAR
-1064 FSKCCGGATEE
+1064 FSKCCGGETEE

-1098 KSKGTAGDEEST
+1098 KNEEYSSLQDEATAE
-1110 ARNKESKTLPD
+1110 
-1121 LTLEAEADRWI
+1121 RWI

-1165 KVTYSQEKLQQLFEE
+1165 KVTYSQEKIQQLFEE
-1180 KLKMNFGDI
+1180 KLKMNFGAI

-1235 AFVVDKYDADVQ
+1235 AFVVDKYDKDEQ

>member
-1 MREKIDLFLPCED
+1 MREKIDLFLPCEYID
-14 LEVAQEAL
+14 DAQNAL
-22 TELHDNKTVQHINLL
+22 SVLHEYKTVQHIHFL
-37 VSSDFAALHQ
+37 VSADFAAHHQ
-47 VPDGCTFVVI
+47 VPEGCTFVI
-57 DRLESSNTVTSIAEN
+57 TDRLESSNTIVSIAEN

-78 IICTKTTPI
+78 MICTRHTTI
-87 QWGLYALER
+87 GWGNNTLER
-96 FLRTADDTGAVMIYS
+96 FLRVADDTDAVMVYA
-111 DHYSMVKDESLSQD
+111 DHYKMVE
-125 GTSAVGKLEKHPVID
+125 GKMEKHPVID
-140 YQEGSL
+140 YQSGSL

-154 LWLIKSQC
+154 LWCIKAQA
-162 LRDYVAQTDRVDYL
+162 LADYIAQPDREEYQF
-176 YAGLYDLRLYL
+176 AALYDLRLYL
-187 SRMGEIFH
+187 SRVGEIFH
-195 LNEYLYTENEL
+195 LNEFLYSEAEL

-222 NREVQVEMERACT
+222 NREVQIEMEKACT
-235 QHLEKVNALIDTSYY
+235 QHLGKVGALIDTTFY
-250 RQPDFNE
+250 RQPDFGE
-257 QEFEYEAS
+257 QDFEYEAS
-265 VVIPVFNRE
+265 VIIPVFNRE
-274 KTIADAVKSALS
+274 KTVADAVKSALG
-286 QKASFKYN
+286 QKASFKFN
-294 VIVVNNHSTDHT
+294 VIVVNNHSTDRT
-306 GEILDAIAREMEEKN
+306 GEILDELKVDN
-321 DKQAGRLIQ
+321 LIQ
-330 IIPERRDLGIGG
+330 IVPERTDLGIGG
-342 CWNVA
+342 CWNEA
-347 INSDHCGKFA
+347 INSSFCGKFA
-357 IQLDSDDL
+357 VQLDSDDL

-373 KIIDA
+373 KIVDA
-378 FHHQKAAMVIGSYR
+378 FYKQKAAMIIGSYR

-411 TEDNGCNN
+411 TDENGCNN

-484 SIDRVNANNLY
+484 SVEKVNANNLY

-504 KARRQMLQGKA
+504 KARQHMLQGKV

-528 RQLEKWEDA
+528 RQLEVWTDA

-549 HTLSDQLK
+549 RQFSDQLK
-557 LQFNPARIVST
+557 LQWNPARIVST

-598 DERFHLLVNP
+598 DEKFHLLVNP

-616 TIPARKHQPQA
+616 TIPARKHQPQL

-637 FLSLHS
+637 FISLHS
-643 ELMIFYNGPKCGASA
+643 DLMVFYNGPKCGASA
-658 PDHLHFQAGTSG
+658 PDHLHFQAGTNG

-692 DEEKIAAVRDFVVP
+692 DEEKISVVRDFIVP
-706 AFVIISKSE
+706 AFVIISKSA
-715 ESDETL
+715 ESDEAL
-721 FHRLYKAMPVRGDE
+721 FRRLYKAMPQRGDE

-741 IIAWRKSDEYISVVI
+741 IISWRKGEEFISVVI
-756 PREKHRPD
+756 PREKHRPE
-764 AYFAEGCSQV
+764 AYFAEGDAQFV
-774 MVSPGAL
+774 VSPGAL

-792 EDFHKL
+792 EDFRKL
-798 TEESAT
+798 TEEKALS
-804 ALLQEC
+804 LLQEC
-810 GISTEKMNS
+810 GVSEEKMNA
-819 IVTKLKTSKEAET
+819 IIAKLKASKDAEDAAEASS
-832 ATETATLYNKGK
+832 TLYNKGK
-844 QPNVTVGIV
+844 QPDVTVGIV
-853 SGQKIHFSLNKPYLA
+853 SAQKIHFSLNKPYLA
-868 KGETVMGEQVV
+868 KGEKVLGEQVV
-879 EFFEGGVLWNGN
+879 EFSEGGVLWNGN
-891 QYSKLTFHPQ
+891 QYSQLTFHPQ

-929 GTLRFVVEADKICAI
+929 GTLRFVVESDKIVAI

-985 KKRREVAASG
+985 KKRREVAESG

-1000 FVKKDDMLIRW
+1000 FTKKEDTLIRW
-1011 YDREDHTIFDVC
+1011 YDREDHTLFDVC

-1035 KETSPHVAEAIRQTL
+1035 KETSPHVAEAIRQTK
-1050 GQVLLDGDDICDAR
+1050 GQILMDGDEICDAR
-1064 FSKCCGGATEE
+1064 FSKCCGGITEE

-1084 KSYLTAVRDLVLGV
+1084 KTYLTAVRDIALGV
-1098 KSKGTAGDEEST
+1098 EH
-1110 ARNKESKTLPD
+1110 TLPN
-1121 LTLEAEADRWI
+1121 LTNEEEAEKWI
-1132 RSNPPA
+1132 RFNPPA
-1138 FCNTTDK
+1138 FCNTQDK
-1145 KILSQV
+1145 KILSEV
-1151 LNDYDQETADFYRW
+1151 LNDYDQETVNFYRW
-1165 KVTYSQEKLQQLFEE
+1165 KETLSQEKLQQLIAD
-1180 KLKMNFGDI
+1180 KLKMDLGAI

-1206 QIIGTEKTFTIGKEL
+1206 QIIGTEKIFTIGKEL
-1221 EIRRALSDTHLYSS
+1221 EIRRTLSDSHLLSS
-1235 AFVVDKYDADVQ
+1235 AFVVDKYDKDEQ
-1247 GVPQRFEIIGA
+1247 GVPQRFELIGA

-1275 EQGYA
+1275 EQGYHYDA
-1280 YNDILLHYYQG
+1280 ILLHYYQG
-1291 AEIKQLYK
+1291 AEIKKLYKY